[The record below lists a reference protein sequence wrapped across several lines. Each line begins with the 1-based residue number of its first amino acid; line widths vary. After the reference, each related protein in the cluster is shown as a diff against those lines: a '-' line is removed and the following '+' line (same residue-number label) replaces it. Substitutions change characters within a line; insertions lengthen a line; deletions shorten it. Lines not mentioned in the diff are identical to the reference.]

1 MKVFAYFCRYG
12 IQNRCYNSDKTTLYS
27 RNSTFMKK
35 ILATLLF
42 VITASFGFRLDAQ
55 IAISED
61 MFGRTSFKVTA
72 QVLDSLTKEPVAF
85 ASAYLRHP
93 KDTVITSFALTDT
106 LGKATLK
113 DVAKGEHLLCI
124 EYLGYKPVYKRI
136 YVRSGNYDAKVIL
149 MQPDDKVLKAA
160 SVSAVGT
167 PMEMKG
173 DTLIYNASSFR
184 VMSNDNLADLLKKMP
199 GVEVSEDGTVKVNG
213 KEVSKITVGGRT
225 FFLGDNKATLDNLPA
240 KIVDKVKVIDKESES
255 AEFTGIKGEKE
266 KVMDVELKE
275 EYKSGW
281 FGNAKLSGG
290 TTASGKDDNGFKE
303 RKDLLFS
310 GSAMVSAYGEKNQL
324 TSIASG
330 YNFMA
335 PGSGIFVMY
344 DGNESETPSLP
355 YNGMHKRWQV
365 GTNLNSDAIKGF
377 TTDAS
382 VVYSSENVDKHSR
395 TDRTSFK
402 EEGDLFDT
410 SDEVENGNLDKF
422 SVRAEFRKKNR
433 KKTSL
438 YFEPFFSW
446 YDYNSTLT
454 GNTRSLVEDVER
466 NHSVSNSFSRK
477 SGVSTGGD
485 LSAGIKKLGKDRRA
499 LTLDL
504 EFTLSANDGNST
516 EYSKTTFASS
526 GGDDI
531 RDLTYDKNG
540 SYSDINGS
548 AKYVEPFGKNW
559 ALATTLSSR
568 YSVRKST
575 SDATN
580 NIDGSANDYYSS
592 VSDNYYLSNEG
603 QFLAQYNKGKTN
615 LQFGGQAR
623 LYKNENYARSFG
635 LDTKT
640 GVDEW
645 QTTLSP
651 FVNFRYSDK
660 NNNVYFRLSSRTARP
675 SSASIVPTFNIVNP
689 TRITAGNIYLKPAT
703 TESVST
709 SYRGTWGKARFNGWL
724 FCDYSSNSQVS
735 AIWFDENSVRYSV
748 PVNTKKPSYNC
759 SADFNFFTPLSKDGK
774 LQLTVTG
781 GALVNRS
788 VSYQSKGTLDGIN
801 LDSFDYT
808 EFMDD
813 FWGDA
818 SGDRFYSG
826 QSGFQESLTR
836 SVRTSLGMMLTLN
849 LERFSMQF
857 GPGVNNS
864 RSRYSLDSKANTNVW
879 ETAIGLRPSY
889 TSPHDFE
896 FQSDFSYRILRGYG
910 SGYNDDYIR
919 WNLAVGKNI
928 KSFNITLSAQDLL
941 DSARSLRRTVQD
953 DYVQNSYTNV
963 LGRTI
968 VLSFTWN
975 FGKMDASKS
984 SAAQNAMWNM
994 AY

>member
-1 MKVFAYFCRYG
+1 MKG
-12 IQNRCYNSDKTTLYS
+12 I
-27 RNSTFMKK
+27 F
-35 ILATLLF
+35 IALALLF
-42 VITASFGFRLDAQ
+42 AASFTARLDAQ
-55 IAISED
+55 IVISDD

-113 DVAKGEHLLCI
+113 DVTKGEHLLCI
-124 EYLGYKPVYKRI
+124 EYLGYKPVYRRI
-136 YVRSGNYDAKVIL
+136 FVRGNFDAKVIL

-173 DTLIYNASSFR
+173 DTLVYNASSFR

-199 GVEVSEDGTVKVNG
+199 GVEVGEDGTVKVNG

-240 KIVDKVKVIDKESES
+240 RIVDKVKVIDKESES
-255 AEFTGIKGEKE
+255 AEFTGIKGDKE

-310 GSAMVSAYGEKNQL
+310 GSAMVSAYGERNQL
-324 TSIASG
+324 TTIANG

-335 PGSGIFVMY
+335 PGSGMLVMY
-344 DGNESETPSLP
+344 DGNESDVPSLP
-355 YNGMHKRWQV
+355 YNGMHRRWQV
-365 GTNLNSDAIKGF
+365 GTNLNSDVIKGF

-382 VVYSSENVDKHSR
+382 VVYSSENVDKRSR

-402 EEGDLFDT
+402 EDGDLFDT
-410 SDEVENGNLDKF
+410 SGEVENGNLDKF
-422 SVRAEFRKKNR
+422 SVRAEFKKKNR

-438 YFEPFFSW
+438 YFEPYFSW
-446 YDYNSTLT
+446 YDYNNTST
-454 GNTRSLVEDVER
+454 GNTQSLMEGVER
-466 NHSVSNSFSRK
+466 NRSVSNTFSKK
-477 SGVSTGGD
+477 SGISTGGD
-485 LSAGIKKLGKDRRA
+485 LSAGIKKLGKDKRA

-504 EFTLSANDGNST
+504 DYTLSANDGKST

-526 GGDDI
+526 GKEDI
-531 RDLTYDKNG
+531 RDLIYDKDG
-540 SYSDINGS
+540 SYSGIGGS
-548 AKYVEPFGKNW
+548 LKYVEPFGKNW
-559 ALATTLSSR
+559 ALSATLSSR

-575 SDATN
+575 SDASN
-580 NIDGSANDYYSS
+580 ADGSANDYYSS
-592 VSDNYYLSNEG
+592 VSDNYYFSNMG
-603 QFLAQYNKGKTN
+603 QILAQYNKGKTN
-615 LQFGGQAR
+615 VQFGGQAR

-651 FVNFRYSDK
+651 FVNVRYSDK

-689 TRITAGNIYLKPAT
+689 TRITAGNIYLKPVT
-703 TESVST
+703 TESAT
-709 SYRGTWGKARFNGWL
+709 ASYRGSWGKARFNGWM
-724 FCDYSSNSQVS
+724 FGDYSSNSQVS
-735 AIWFDENSVRYSV
+735 AIWFDKNSIRYSI
-748 PVNTKKPSYNC
+748 PVNTRKPSYTC
-759 SADFNFFTPLSKDGK
+759 STDFNFFTPLSKDGK
-774 LQLTVTG
+774 LQLSVSG
-781 GALVNRS
+781 GLAINRS
-788 VSYQSKGTLDGIN
+788 VSYQSKGSLDGID

-808 EFMDD
+808 GFMDN

-836 SVRTSLGMMLTLN
+836 ILRTDLSIELTLN
-849 LERFSMQF
+849 LERFSVQLA
-857 GPGVNNS
+857 PAVNNS
-864 RSRYSLDSKANTNVW
+864 RSRYSLDSRANTNYW
-879 ETAIGLRPSY
+879 ETFLSISPSY
-889 TSPHDFE
+889 TSPHEFE

-910 SGYNDDYIR
+910 SGYNDDYVR
-919 WNLAVGKNI
+919 WNFSVGKNI
-928 KSFNITLSAQDLL
+928 KSFNITLTAQDLL
-941 DSARSLRRTVQD
+941 DSARSLMRTVQD

-963 LGRTI
+963 LGRRI
-968 VLSFTWN
+968 ILSFTWN

-984 SAAQNAMWNM
+984 GAAQNAMWNM

>member
-1 MKVFAYFCRYG
+1 MKG
-12 IQNRCYNSDKTTLYS
+12 I
-27 RNSTFMKK
+27 F
-35 ILATLLF
+35 IALALLF
-42 VITASFGFRLDAQ
+42 AASFTARLDAQ
-55 IAISED
+55 IVISDD

-113 DVAKGEHLLCI
+113 DVTKGEHLLCI
-124 EYLGYKPVYKRI
+124 EYLGYKPVYRKI
-136 YVRSGNYDAKVIL
+136 FVRGNFDAKVIL
-149 MQPDDKVLKAA
+149 MQPDDKMLKAA

-167 PMEMKG
+167 PMEIKG

-199 GVEVSEDGTVKVNG
+199 GVEVGEDGTVKVNG

-240 KIVDKVKVIDKESES
+240 RIVDKVKVIDKESES
-255 AEFTGIKGEKE
+255 AEFTGIKGDKE

-290 TTASGKDDNGFKE
+290 ATASGKDDNGFKE

-310 GSAMVSAYGEKNQL
+310 GSAMVSAYGERNQL
-324 TSIASG
+324 TTIANG

-335 PGSGIFVMY
+335 PGSGMLVMY
-344 DGNESETPSLP
+344 DGKESDVPSLP
-355 YNGMHKRWQV
+355 YNGMHRRWQV
-365 GTNLNSDAIKGF
+365 GTNLNSDVIKGF

-382 VVYSSENVDKHSR
+382 VVYSSENVDKRSR

-402 EEGDLFDT
+402 EDGDLFDT

-422 SVRAEFRKKNR
+422 SVRAEFKKKNR

-438 YFEPFFSW
+438 YFRPSFTW
-446 YDYNSTLT
+446 YDHNSTST
-454 GNTRSLVEDVER
+454 VNSRSLMGEEKR
-466 NHSVSNSFSRK
+466 NSSGSNSFSRRR
-477 SGVSTGGD
+477 GVSTAGN
-485 LSAGIKKLGKDRRA
+485 LTTGIKKLGKDRRA
-499 LTLDL
+499 LTLDVDYK
-504 EFTLSANDGNST
+504 LSSNDGNST

-526 GGDDI
+526 GNEDI
-531 RDLTYDKNG
+531 RDLTYDNNG
-540 SYSDINGS
+540 SYSDISGS
-548 AKYVEPFGKNW
+548 VNYVEPFGKNW
-559 ALATTLSSR
+559 ALSATLSSR

-575 SDATN
+575 SEASN
-580 NIDGSANDYYSS
+580 ADGSANDYYSS
-592 VSDNYYLSNEG
+592 VSDNYYFSNEG
-603 QFLAQYNKGKTN
+603 QILAQYNKGKTN
-615 LQFGGQAR
+615 VQFGGQAR

-651 FVNFRYSDK
+651 FVNVRYSDK

-689 TRITAGNIYLKPAT
+689 TRITAGNIYLKPVT
-703 TESVST
+703 TESAT
-709 SYRGTWGKARFNGWL
+709 ASYRGSWGKARFNAWMFG
-724 FCDYSSNSQVS
+724 DYSSNSQVS
-735 AIWFDENSVRYSV
+735 AIWFDENSVRYSI
-748 PVNTKKPSYNC
+748 PVNTRKPSYTC
-759 SADFNFFTPLSKDGK
+759 STDFNFFTPLSKDGK
-774 LQLTVTG
+774 LQLSVSG
-781 GALVNRS
+781 GLAINRS
-788 VSYQSKGTLDGIN
+788 VSYQSKGSLDGID

-808 EFMDD
+808 GFMDN

-836 SVRTSLGMMLTLN
+836 ILRTDLSIELTLN
-849 LERFSMQF
+849 LERFSVQLA
-857 GPGVNNS
+857 PAVNNS
-864 RSRYSLDSKANTNVW
+864 RSRYSLDSRANTNYW
-879 ETAIGLRPSY
+879 ETFLSISPSY
-889 TSPHDFE
+889 TSPHEFE

-910 SGYNDDYIR
+910 SGYNDDYVR
-919 WNLAVGKNI
+919 WNFSVGKNI
-928 KSFNITLSAQDLL
+928 KSFNITLTAQDLL
-941 DSARSLRRTVQD
+941 DSARSLMRTVQD

-963 LGRTI
+963 LGRRI
-968 VLSFTWN
+968 ILSFTWN

-984 SAAQNAMWNM
+984 GAAQNAMWNM

>member
-1 MKVFAYFCRYG
+1 MKG
-12 IQNRCYNSDKTTLYS
+12 IY
-27 RNSTFMKK
+27 
-35 ILATLLF
+35 IALALLF
-42 VITASFGFRLDAQ
+42 AASFTARLDAQ
-55 IAISED
+55 IVISDD

-113 DVAKGEHLLCI
+113 DVTKGEHLLCI
-124 EYLGYKPVYKRI
+124 EYLGYKPVYRKI
-136 YVRSGNYDAKVIL
+136 FVRGNFDAKVIL

-173 DTLIYNASSFR
+173 DTLVYNASSFR

-199 GVEVSEDGTVKVNG
+199 GVEVGEDGTVKVNG

-240 KIVDKVKVIDKESES
+240 RIVDKVKVIDKESES
-255 AEFTGIKGEKE
+255 AEFTGIKGDKE

-324 TSIASG
+324 TTIANG

-335 PGSGIFVMY
+335 PGSGMLVMY
-344 DGNESETPSLP
+344 DGNESDVPSLP

-365 GTNLNSDAIKGF
+365 GTNLNSDVIKGF

-382 VVYSSENVDKHSR
+382 VVYSSENVDKRSR

-402 EEGDLFDT
+402 EDGDLFDT

-422 SVRAEFRKKNR
+422 SVRAEFKKKNR

-438 YFEPFFSW
+438 YFEPYFSW
-446 YDYNSTLT
+446 YDYNNTST
-454 GNTRSLVEDVER
+454 GNTQSLMEGVER
-466 NHSVSNSFSRK
+466 NRSVSNTFSKK
-477 SGVSTGGD
+477 SGISTGGD
-485 LSAGIKKLGKDRRA
+485 LSAGIKKLGKDKRA

-504 EFTLSANDGNST
+504 DYTLSANDGKST

-526 GGDDI
+526 GKEDI
-531 RDLTYDKNG
+531 RDLIYDKDG
-540 SYSDINGS
+540 SYSDIGGS
-548 AKYVEPFGKNW
+548 LKYVEPFGKNW
-559 ALATTLSSR
+559 ALSATLSSR

-575 SDATN
+575 GDASN
-580 NIDGSANDYYSS
+580 ADGSANDYYSS
-592 VSDNYYLSNEG
+592 VSDNYYFSNVG
-603 QFLAQYNKGKTN
+603 QILAQYNKGKTN
-615 LQFGGQAR
+615 VQFGGQAR

-651 FVNFRYSDK
+651 FVNVRYSDK

-689 TRITAGNIYLKPAT
+689 TRITAGNIYLKPVT
-703 TESVST
+703 TESAT
-709 SYRGTWGKARFNGWL
+709 ASYRGSWGKARFNGWM
-724 FCDYSSNSQVS
+724 FGDYSSNSQVS
-735 AIWFDENSVRYSV
+735 AIWFDKNSIRYSI
-748 PVNTKKPSYNC
+748 PVNTRKPSYTY
-759 SADFNFFTPLSKDGK
+759 STDFNFFTPLSKDGK
-774 LQLTVTG
+774 LQLSVSG
-781 GALVNRS
+781 GLAINRS
-788 VSYQSKGTLDGIN
+788 VSYQSKGSLDGID

-808 EFMDD
+808 GFMDN

-836 SVRTSLGMMLTLN
+836 ILRTDLSIELTLN
-849 LERFSMQF
+849 LERFSVQLA
-857 GPGVNNS
+857 PAVNNS
-864 RSRYSLDSKANTNVW
+864 RSRYSLDSRANTNYW
-879 ETAIGLRPSY
+879 ETFLSISPSY
-889 TSPHDFE
+889 TSPHEFE

-910 SGYNDDYIR
+910 SGYNDDYVR
-919 WNLAVGKNI
+919 WNFSVGKNI
-928 KSFNITLSAQDLL
+928 KSFNITLTAQDLL
-941 DSARSLRRTVQD
+941 DSARSLMRTVQD

-963 LGRTI
+963 LGRRI
-968 VLSFTWN
+968 ILSFTWN

-984 SAAQNAMWNM
+984 GAAQNAMWNM

>member
-1 MKVFAYFCRYG
+1 MKG
-12 IQNRCYNSDKTTLYS
+12 IY
-27 RNSTFMKK
+27 
-35 ILATLLF
+35 IALALLF
-42 VITASFGFRLDAQ
+42 AASFTARLDAQ
-55 IAISED
+55 IVISDD

-113 DVAKGEHLLCI
+113 DVTKGEHLLCI
-124 EYLGYKPVYKRI
+124 EYLGYKPVYRKI
-136 YVRSGNYDAKVIL
+136 FVRGNFDAKVIL

-173 DTLIYNASSFR
+173 DTLVYNASSFR

-199 GVEVSEDGTVKVNG
+199 GVEVGEDGTVKVNG

-240 KIVDKVKVIDKESES
+240 RIVDKVKVIDKESES
-255 AEFTGIKGEKE
+255 AEFTGIKGDKE

-324 TSIASG
+324 TTIANG

-335 PGSGIFVMY
+335 PGSGMLVMY
-344 DGNESETPSLP
+344 DGNESDVPSLP
-355 YNGMHKRWQV
+355 YNGMHRRWQV
-365 GTNLNSDAIKGF
+365 GTNLNSDVIKGF

-382 VVYSSENVDKHSR
+382 VVYSSENVDKRSR

-402 EEGDLFDT
+402 EDGDLFDT
-410 SDEVENGNLDKF
+410 SGEVENGNLDKF
-422 SVRAEFRKKNR
+422 SVRAEFKKKNR

-438 YFEPFFSW
+438 YFEPYFSW
-446 YDYNSTLT
+446 YDYNNTST
-454 GNTRSLVEDVER
+454 GNTQSLMEGVER
-466 NHSVSNSFSRK
+466 NRSVSNTFSKK
-477 SGVSTGGD
+477 SGISTGGD
-485 LSAGIKKLGKDRRA
+485 LSAGIKKLGKDKRA

-504 EFTLSANDGNST
+504 DYTLSANDGKST

-526 GGDDI
+526 GKEDI
-531 RDLTYDKNG
+531 RDLIYDKDG
-540 SYSDINGS
+540 SYSDIGGS
-548 AKYVEPFGKNW
+548 LKYVEPFGKNW
-559 ALATTLSSR
+559 ALSATLSSR

-575 SDATN
+575 SEASN
-580 NIDGSANDYYSS
+580 ADGSANDYYSS
-592 VSDNYYLSNEG
+592 VSDNYYFSNVG
-603 QFLAQYNKGKTN
+603 QLLAQYNKGKTN
-615 LQFGGQAR
+615 VQFGGQAR

-651 FVNFRYSDK
+651 FVNVRYSDK

-689 TRITAGNIYLKPAT
+689 TRITAGNIYLKPVT
-703 TESVST
+703 TESAT
-709 SYRGTWGKARFNGWL
+709 ASYRGSWGKARFNGWL
-724 FCDYSSNSQVS
+724 FGDYSSNSQVS
-735 AIWFDENSVRYSV
+735 AIWFDKNSIRYSI
-748 PVNTKKPSYNC
+748 PVNTRKPSYTY
-759 SADFNFFTPLSKDGK
+759 STDFNFFTPLSKDGK
-774 LQLTVTG
+774 LQLSVSG
-781 GALVNRS
+781 GLAINRS
-788 VSYQSKGTLDGIN
+788 VSYQSKGSLDGID

-808 EFMDD
+808 GFMDN

-836 SVRTSLGMMLTLN
+836 ILRTDLSIELTLN
-849 LERFSMQF
+849 LERFSVQLA
-857 GPGVNNS
+857 PAVNNS
-864 RSRYSLDSKANTNVW
+864 RSRYSLDSRANTNYW
-879 ETAIGLRPSY
+879 ETFLNIRPSY
-889 TSPHDFE
+889 TSPHEFE
-896 FQSDFSYRILRGYG
+896 FQSDFSYVILRGYG
-910 SGYNDDYIR
+910 SGYDDDYVR
-919 WNLAVGKNI
+919 WNLSVGKNI
-928 KSFNITLSAQDLL
+928 KSFNITLTAQDLL
-941 DSARSLRRTVQD
+941 ESARSLRRTVQD

-963 LGRTI
+963 LGRRI
-968 VLSFTWN
+968 ILSFTWN

-984 SAAQNAMWNM
+984 GAAQNAMWNM

>member
-1 MKVFAYFCRYG
+1 MKG
-12 IQNRCYNSDKTTLYS
+12 I
-27 RNSTFMKK
+27 F
-35 ILATLLF
+35 IALALLF
-42 VITASFGFRLDAQ
+42 AASFTARLDAQ
-55 IAISED
+55 IVISDD

-93 KDTVITSFALTDT
+93 KDTVITSFVLTDT

-113 DVAKGEHLLCI
+113 DVTKGEHLLCI
-124 EYLGYKPVYKRI
+124 EYLGYKPVYRRI
-136 YVRSGNYDAKVIL
+136 FVRGNFDAKVIL

-173 DTLIYNASSFR
+173 DTLVYNASSFR

-199 GVEVSEDGTVKVNG
+199 GVEVGEDGTVKVNG

-240 KIVDKVKVIDKESES
+240 RIVDKVKVIDKESES
-255 AEFTGIKGEKE
+255 AEFTGIKGDKE

-310 GSAMVSAYGEKNQL
+310 GSAMVSAYGERNQL
-324 TSIASG
+324 TTIANG

-335 PGSGIFVMY
+335 PGSGMLVMY
-344 DGNESETPSLP
+344 DGNESDVPSLP
-355 YNGMHKRWQV
+355 YNGMHRRWQV
-365 GTNLNSDAIKGF
+365 GTNLNSDVIKGF

-382 VVYSSENVDKHSR
+382 VVYSSENVNKRSR

-402 EEGDLFDT
+402 EDGDLFDT

-422 SVRAEFRKKNR
+422 SVRAEFKKKNR

-438 YFEPFFSW
+438 YFVPYFSW
-446 YDYNSTLT
+446 YDYNNTST
-454 GNTRSLVEDVER
+454 GNTQSLMEGVER
-466 NHSVSNSFSRK
+466 NRSVSNTFSKK
-477 SGVSTGGD
+477 SGISTGGD
-485 LSAGIKKLGKDRRA
+485 LSAGIKKLGKDKRA

-504 EFTLSANDGNST
+504 DYTLSANDGKST

-526 GGDDI
+526 GKEDI
-531 RDLTYDKNG
+531 RDLIYDKDG
-540 SYSDINGS
+540 SYSDIGGS
-548 AKYVEPFGKNW
+548 LKYVEPFGKNW
-559 ALATTLSSR
+559 ALSATLSSR

-575 SDATN
+575 SDASN
-580 NIDGSANDYYSS
+580 ADGSANDYYSS
-592 VSDNYYLSNEG
+592 VSDNYYFSNVG
-603 QFLAQYNKGKTN
+603 QILAQYNKGKTN
-615 LQFGGQAR
+615 VQFGGQAR

-651 FVNFRYSDK
+651 FVNVRYSDK

-689 TRITAGNIYLKPAT
+689 TRITAGNIYLKPVT
-703 TESVST
+703 TESAT
-709 SYRGTWGKARFNGWL
+709 ASYRGSWGKARFNGWM
-724 FCDYSSNSQVS
+724 FGDYSSNSQVS
-735 AIWFDENSVRYSV
+735 AIWFDKNSIRYSI
-748 PVNTKKPSYNC
+748 PVNTRKPSYTY
-759 SADFNFFTPLSKDGK
+759 STDFNFFTPLSKDGK
-774 LQLTVTG
+774 LQLSVSG
-781 GALVNRS
+781 GLAINRS
-788 VSYQSKGTLDGIN
+788 VSYQSKGSLDGID

-808 EFMDD
+808 GFMDN

-836 SVRTSLGMMLTLN
+836 ILRTDLSIELTLN
-849 LERFSMQF
+849 LERFSVQLA
-857 GPGVNNS
+857 PAVNNS
-864 RSRYSLDSKANTNVW
+864 RSRYSLDSRANTNYW
-879 ETAIGLRPSY
+879 ETFLNIRPSY
-889 TSPHDFE
+889 TSPHEFE
-896 FQSDFSYRILRGYG
+896 FQSDFSYVILRGYG
-910 SGYNDDYIR
+910 SGYDDDYVR
-919 WNLAVGKNI
+919 WNLSVGKNI
-928 KSFNITLSAQDLL
+928 KSFNITLTAQDLL
-941 DSARSLRRTVQD
+941 DSAKSLRRTVQD

-963 LGRTI
+963 LGRRI
-968 VLSFTWN
+968 ILSFTWN

-984 SAAQNAMWNM
+984 GAAQNAMWNM

>member
-1 MKVFAYFCRYG
+1 MKG
-12 IQNRCYNSDKTTLYS
+12 IY
-27 RNSTFMKK
+27 
-35 ILATLLF
+35 IALALLF
-42 VITASFGFRLDAQ
+42 AASFTARLDAQ
-55 IAISED
+55 IVISDD

-113 DVAKGEHLLCI
+113 DVTKGEHLLCI
-124 EYLGYKPVYKRI
+124 EYLGYKPVYRKI
-136 YVRSGNYDAKVIL
+136 FVRGNFDAKVIL

-173 DTLIYNASSFR
+173 DTLVYNASSFR

-199 GVEVSEDGTVKVNG
+199 GVEVGEDGTVKVNG

-240 KIVDKVKVIDKESES
+240 RIVDKVKVIDKESES
-255 AEFTGIKGEKE
+255 AEFTGIKGDKE

-310 GSAMVSAYGEKNQL
+310 GSAMVSAYGERNQL
-324 TSIASG
+324 TTIANG

-335 PGSGIFVMY
+335 PGSGMLVMY
-344 DGNESETPSLP
+344 DGNESDVPSLP
-355 YNGMHKRWQV
+355 YNGMHRRWQV
-365 GTNLNSDAIKGF
+365 GTNLNSDVIKGF

-382 VVYSSENVDKHSR
+382 VVYSSENVDKRSR

-402 EEGDLFDT
+402 EDGDLFDT
-410 SDEVENGNLDKF
+410 SGEVENGNLDKF
-422 SVRAEFRKKNR
+422 SVRAEFKKKNR

-438 YFEPFFSW
+438 YFEPYFSW
-446 YDYNSTLT
+446 YDYNNTST
-454 GNTRSLVEDVER
+454 GNTQSLMEGVER
-466 NHSVSNSFSRK
+466 NRSVSNTFSKK
-477 SGVSTGGD
+477 SGISTGGD
-485 LSAGIKKLGKDRRA
+485 LSAGIKKLGKDKRA

-504 EFTLSANDGNST
+504 DYTLSANDGKST

-526 GGDDI
+526 GKEDI
-531 RDLTYDKNG
+531 RDLIYDKDG
-540 SYSDINGS
+540 SYSDIGGS
-548 AKYVEPFGKNW
+548 LKYVEPFGKNW
-559 ALATTLSSR
+559 ALSATLSSR

-575 SDATN
+575 SDASN
-580 NIDGSANDYYSS
+580 ADGSANDYYSS
-592 VSDNYYLSNEG
+592 VSDNYYFSNVG
-603 QFLAQYNKGKTN
+603 QILAQYNKGKTN
-615 LQFGGQAR
+615 VQFGGQAR

-651 FVNFRYSDK
+651 FVNVRYSDK

-689 TRITAGNIYLKPAT
+689 TRITAGNIYLKPVT
-703 TESVST
+703 TESAT
-709 SYRGTWGKARFNGWL
+709 ASYRGSWGKARFNGWM
-724 FCDYSSNSQVS
+724 FGDYSSNSQVS
-735 AIWFDENSVRYSV
+735 AIWFDKNSIRYSI
-748 PVNTKKPSYNC
+748 PVNTKKPSY
-759 SADFNFFTPLSKDGK
+759 SYSSDFNFFTPLSKDGK
-774 LQLTVTG
+774 LQLSVSG
-781 GALVNRS
+781 GLAINRS
-788 VSYQSKGTLDGIN
+788 VSYQSKGSLDGID

-808 EFMDD
+808 GFMDN

-836 SVRTSLGMMLTLN
+836 ILRTDLSIELTLN
-849 LERFSMQF
+849 LERFSVQLA
-857 GPGVNNS
+857 PAVNNS
-864 RSRYSLDSKANTNVW
+864 RSRYSLDSKANTNYW
-879 ETAIGLRPSY
+879 ETFLNIRPSY
-889 TSPHDFE
+889 TSPHEFE
-896 FQSDFSYRILRGYG
+896 FQSEFAYVIQRGYG
-910 SGYNDDYIR
+910 SGYDDDYVR
-919 WNLAVGKNI
+919 WNLSVGKNI
-928 KSFNITLSAQDLL
+928 KSFNITLTAQDLL
-941 DSARSLRRTVQD
+941 DSAKSLRRIVQD

-963 LGRTI
+963 LGRRI
-968 VLSFTWN
+968 ILSFTWN

-984 SAAQNAMWNM
+984 GAAQNAMWNM

>member
-1 MKVFAYFCRYG
+1 
-12 IQNRCYNSDKTTLYS
+12 
-27 RNSTFMKK
+27 MKK
-35 ILATLLF
+35 ILAILLLMAA
-42 VITASFGFRLDAQ
+42 VSFGFRLDAQ

-61 MFGRTSFKVTA
+61 MFGRTSFTVKA
-72 QVLDSLTKEPVAF
+72 QVLDSLTREPIAF

-106 LGKATLK
+106 LGKAELK
-113 DVAKGEHLLCI
+113 KVAKGEHLLCV
-124 EYLGYKPVYKRI
+124 EYLGYRPVYRKI
-136 YVRSGNYDAKVIL
+136 YVRDNYDAKTIL

-199 GVEVSEDGTVKVNG
+199 GVEVGEDGTVKVNG

-290 TTASGKDDNGFKE
+290 TTAYGKDGNGFKE
-303 RKDLLFS
+303 KKDLLFS
-310 GSAMVSAYGEKNQL
+310 GSAMVSAYGEKNQV

-335 PGSGIFVMY
+335 PGSGMFVMY
-344 DGNESETPSLP
+344 DGNESEIPSLP

-382 VVYSSENVDKHSR
+382 VVYSSENADKHSR

-402 EEGDLFDT
+402 EDGDLFDT
-410 SDEVENGNLDKF
+410 SDEIENGNLDKF
-422 SVRAEFRKKNR
+422 TVRAEFKKKNR

-438 YFEPFFSW
+438 YFEPSFSW
-446 YDYNSTLT
+446 YDYDLNST
-454 GNTRSLVEDVER
+454 GNTHSLMEGEER
-466 NHSVSNSFSRK
+466 NRSVSNSLSKK
-477 SGVSTGGD
+477 SGISTGGD
-485 LSAGIKKLGKDRRA
+485 LSVGIKKLGKDRRA
-499 LTLDL
+499 ITLDIDY
-504 EFTLSANDGNST
+504 TLSANDGKST

-526 GGDDI
+526 GNEDI
-531 RDLTYDKNG
+531 RDLTYDKDG
-540 SYSDINGS
+540 SYSDIGGS
-548 AKYVEPFGKNW
+548 LKYVEPFGKNW
-559 ALATTLSSR
+559 ALSATLSSR

-580 NIDGSANDYYSS
+580 NVDGSVNNYYSS
-592 VSDNYYLSNEG
+592 VSDNYYFSNNG
-603 QFLAQYNKGKTN
+603 QLLAQYNKGKTN
-615 LQFGGQAR
+615 IQFGGQAR

-640 GVDEW
+640 GVGEW
-645 QTTLSP
+645 QTTFSP
-651 FVNFRYSDK
+651 FVNVRYSDK
-660 NNNVYFRLSSRTARP
+660 NNNVYFRLSSSTVRP

-689 TRITAGNIYLKPAT
+689 TRITAGNIYLKPVT
-703 TESVST
+703 TEYLST
-709 SYRGTWGKARFNGWL
+709 SYRGTWGKVRFNGWL
-724 FCDYSSNSQVS
+724 FGDYSSNSQVS
-735 AIWFDENSVRYSV
+735 AIWFDENSIRYSI
-748 PVNTKKPSYNC
+748 PVNTKKPSYNY
-759 SADFNFFTPLSKDGK
+759 STDFNFFTPLSKDGK
-774 LQLTVTG
+774 LQFSVSGGLTVG
-781 GALVNRS
+781 RS
-788 VSYQSKGTLDGIN
+788 VSYQSKGTLDGID

-808 EFMDD
+808 AFMGN
-813 FWGDA
+813 FWGDVT
-818 SGDRFYSG
+818 GDRFYSG
-826 QSGFQESLTR
+826 LSGFQESSTR
-836 SVRTSLGMMLTLN
+836 TIRTNISMSFTLN
-849 LERFSMQF
+849 LDRFYLNLA
-857 GPGVNNS
+857 PVVNNS
-864 RSRYSLDSKANTNVW
+864 RSRYSLDSKANTNYW
-879 ETAIGLRPSY
+879 ETFLNIRPSY
-889 TSPHDFE
+889 TSPHEFE
-896 FQSDFSYRILRGYG
+896 FQSEFAYVIQRGYG
-910 SGYNDDYIR
+910 SGYDDDYVR
-919 WNLAVGKNI
+919 WNLSVGKNI
-928 KSFNITLSAQDLL
+928 KSFNITFTAQDLL
-941 DSARSLRRTVQD
+941 DSARSLRRDVQD

-963 LGRTI
+963 LGRRI
-968 VLSFTWN
+968 ILSFTWN

-984 SAAQNAMWNM
+984 GAAQNAMWNM

>member
-1 MKVFAYFCRYG
+1 MKG
-12 IQNRCYNSDKTTLYS
+12 IY
-27 RNSTFMKK
+27 
-35 ILATLLF
+35 IALALLF
-42 VITASFGFRLDAQ
+42 AASFTARLDAQ

-61 MFGRTSFKVTA
+61 MFGRTSFTVKA

-124 EYLGYKPVYKRI
+124 EYLGYKPVYRKI
-136 YVRSGNYDAKVIL
+136 FVRSNYDAKVIL

-173 DTLIYNASSFR
+173 DTLVYNASSFR

-199 GVEVSEDGTVKVNG
+199 GVEVGEDGTVKVNG

-240 KIVDKVKVIDKESES
+240 RIVDKVKVIDKESES
-255 AEFTGIKGEKE
+255 AEFTGIKGDKE

-310 GSAMVSAYGEKNQL
+310 GSAMVSAYGERNQL
-324 TSIASG
+324 TTIANG

-335 PGSGIFVMY
+335 PGSGMLVMY
-344 DGNESETPSLP
+344 DGNESDVPSLP
-355 YNGMHKRWQV
+355 YNGMHRRWQV
-365 GTNLNSDAIKGF
+365 GTNLNSDVIKGF

-382 VVYSSENVDKHSR
+382 VVYSSENVDKRSR

-402 EEGDLFDT
+402 EDGDLFDT
-410 SDEVENGNLDKF
+410 SGEVENGNLDKF
-422 SVRAEFRKKNR
+422 SVRAEFKKKNR

-438 YFEPFFSW
+438 YFEPYFSW
-446 YDYNSTLT
+446 YDYNNTST
-454 GNTRSLVEDVER
+454 GNTQSLMEGVER
-466 NHSVSNSFSRK
+466 NRSVSNTFSKK
-477 SGVSTGGD
+477 SGISTGGD
-485 LSAGIKKLGKDRRA
+485 LSAGIKKLGKDKRA

-504 EFTLSANDGNST
+504 DYTLSANDGKST

-526 GGDDI
+526 GKEDI
-531 RDLTYDKNG
+531 RDLIYDKDG
-540 SYSDINGS
+540 SYSGIGGS
-548 AKYVEPFGKNW
+548 LKYVEPFGKNW
-559 ALATTLSSR
+559 ALSATLSSR

-575 SDATN
+575 SDASN
-580 NIDGSANDYYSS
+580 ADGSANDYYSS
-592 VSDNYYLSNEG
+592 VSDNYYFSNVG
-603 QFLAQYNKGKTN
+603 QILAQYNKGKTN
-615 LQFGGQAR
+615 VQFGGQAR

-651 FVNFRYSDK
+651 FVNVRYSDK

-689 TRITAGNIYLKPAT
+689 TRITAGNIYLKPVT
-703 TESVST
+703 TESAT
-709 SYRGTWGKARFNGWL
+709 ASYRGSWGKARFNGWL
-724 FCDYSSNSQVS
+724 FGDYSSNSQVS
-735 AIWFDENSVRYSV
+735 AIWFDKNSIRYSI
-748 PVNTKKPSYNC
+748 PVNTRKPSYTY
-759 SADFNFFTPLSKDGK
+759 STDFNFFTPLSKDGK
-774 LQLTVTG
+774 LQLSVSG
-781 GALVNRS
+781 GLAINRS
-788 VSYQSKGTLDGIN
+788 VSYQSKGSLDGID

-808 EFMDD
+808 GFMDN

-836 SVRTSLGMMLTLN
+836 ILRTDLSIELTLN
-849 LERFSMQF
+849 LERFSVQLA
-857 GPGVNNS
+857 PAVNNS
-864 RSRYSLDSKANTNVW
+864 RSRYSLDSRANTNYW
-879 ETAIGLRPSY
+879 ETFLNIRPSY
-889 TSPHDFE
+889 TSPHEFE
-896 FQSDFSYRILRGYG
+896 FQSDFSYVILRGYG
-910 SGYNDDYIR
+910 SGYDDDYVR
-919 WNLAVGKNI
+919 WNLSVGKNI
-928 KSFNITLSAQDLL
+928 KSFNITLTAQDLL

-963 LGRTI
+963 LGRRI
-968 VLSFTWN
+968 ILSFTWN

-984 SAAQNAMWNM
+984 GAAQNAMWNM

>member
-1 MKVFAYFCRYG
+1 M
-12 IQNRCYNSDKTTLYS
+12 
-27 RNSTFMKK
+27 
-35 ILATLLF
+35 
-42 VITASFGFRLDAQ
+42 
-55 IAISED
+55 
-61 MFGRTSFKVTA
+61 TA

-93 KDTVITSFALTDT
+93 KDTVITSFVLTDT

-113 DVAKGEHLLCI
+113 DVTKGEHLLCI
-124 EYLGYKPVYKRI
+124 EYLGYKPVYRRI
-136 YVRSGNYDAKVIL
+136 FVRGNFDAKVIL

-173 DTLIYNASSFR
+173 DTLVYNASSFR

-199 GVEVSEDGTVKVNG
+199 GVEVGEDGTVKVNG

-240 KIVDKVKVIDKESES
+240 RIVDKVKVIDKESES
-255 AEFTGIKGEKE
+255 AEFTGIKGDKE

-324 TSIASG
+324 TTIANG

-335 PGSGIFVMY
+335 PGSGMMVMY
-344 DGNESETPSLP
+344 DGNESDVPSLP
-355 YNGMHKRWQV
+355 YNGMHRRWQV
-365 GTNLNSDAIKGF
+365 GTNLNSDVIKGF

-382 VVYSSENVDKHSR
+382 VVYSSENVDKRSR

-402 EEGDLFDT
+402 EDGDLFDT

-422 SVRAEFRKKNR
+422 SVRAEFKKKNR

-438 YFEPFFSW
+438 YFRPSFLW
-446 YDYNSTLT
+446 YDHSSSSTVNS
-454 GNTRSLVEDVER
+454 RSLMGEEER
-466 NHSVSNSFSRK
+466 NRSGSNSFSRRR
-477 SGVSTGGD
+477 GVSTAGN
-485 LSAGIKKLGKDRRA
+485 LTTGIKKLGKDRRA
-499 LTLDL
+499 LTLDVDYKM
-504 EFTLSANDGNST
+504 SSNDGNST

-526 GGDDI
+526 GNEDI
-531 RDLTYDKNG
+531 RDLTYDNNG
-540 SYSDINGS
+540 SYRDISGS
-548 AKYVEPFGKNW
+548 VNYVEPFGKNW
-559 ALATTLSSR
+559 ALAATVSSR

-575 SDATN
+575 SEASN
-580 NIDGSANDYYSS
+580 ADGSANDYYSS
-592 VSDNYYLSNEG
+592 VSDNYYFSNVG
-603 QFLAQYNKGKTN
+603 QILAQYNKGKTN
-615 LQFGGQAR
+615 VQFGGQAR

-651 FVNFRYSDK
+651 FVNVRYSDK

-689 TRITAGNIYLKPAT
+689 TRITAGNIYLKPVT
-703 TESVST
+703 TESAT
-709 SYRGTWGKARFNGWL
+709 ASYIGSWGKVRFNGWM
-724 FCDYSSNSQVS
+724 FGDYSSNSQVS
-735 AIWFDENSVRYSV
+735 AIWFDKNSIRYSI
-748 PVNTKKPSYNC
+748 PVNTRKPSYTC
-759 SADFNFFTPLSKDGK
+759 STDFTFFTPLSKDGK
-774 LQLTVTG
+774 LQLSVSG
-781 GALVNRS
+781 GLAINRS
-788 VSYQSKGTLDGIN
+788 VSYQSKGSLDGID

-808 EFMDD
+808 GFMEN

-836 SVRTSLGMMLTLN
+836 TLRTGLTIALTLN
-849 LERFSMQF
+849 LERFSVQLA
-857 GPGVNNS
+857 PEVNNS
-864 RSRYSLDSKANTNVW
+864 RSRYSLDSKADTDVWDTNFG
-879 ETAIGLRPSY
+879 IRPSY
-889 TSPHDFE
+889 TSPHEFE

-910 SGYNDDYIR
+910 SGYNDDYVR
-919 WNLAVGKNI
+919 WNLSVGKNI
-928 KSFNITLSAQDLL
+928 KSFNITLTAQDLL
-941 DSARSLRRTVQD
+941 DSAKSLRRTVQD

-963 LGRTI
+963 LGRRI
-968 VLSFTWN
+968 ILSFTWN

-984 SAAQNAMWNM
+984 GAAQNAMWNM

>member
-1 MKVFAYFCRYG
+1 
-12 IQNRCYNSDKTTLYS
+12 
-27 RNSTFMKK
+27 MKK
-35 ILATLLF
+35 ILAILLLMAA
-42 VITASFGFRLDAQ
+42 VSFGFRLDAQ

-61 MFGRTSFKVTA
+61 MFGRTSFTVKA
-72 QVLDSLTKEPVAF
+72 QILDSLTREPIAF

-106 LGKATLK
+106 LGKAELK
-113 DVAKGEHLLCI
+113 KVAKGEHMLCV
-124 EYLGYKPVYKRI
+124 EYLGYRPVYRKI
-136 YVRSGNYDAKVIL
+136 YVRDNYDAKTIL

-199 GVEVSEDGTVKVNG
+199 GVEVGEDGTVKVNG

-290 TTASGKDDNGFKE
+290 TTAYGKDGNGFKE
-303 RKDLLFS
+303 KKDLLFS
-310 GSAMVSAYGEKNQL
+310 GSAMVSAYGEKNQV

-335 PGSGIFVMY
+335 PGSGMFVMY
-344 DGNESETPSLP
+344 DGNESEIPSLP

-382 VVYSSENVDKHSR
+382 VVYSSENADKHSR

-402 EEGDLFDT
+402 EDGDLFDT
-410 SDEVENGNLDKF
+410 SDEIENGNLDKF
-422 SVRAEFRKKNR
+422 TVRAEFKKKNR

-438 YFEPFFSW
+438 YFEPSFSW
-446 YDYNSTLT
+446 YDYDLNST
-454 GNTRSLVEDVER
+454 GNTHSLMEGEER
-466 NHSVSNSFSRK
+466 NRSVSNSLSKK
-477 SGVSTGGD
+477 SGISTGGD
-485 LSAGIKKLGKDRRA
+485 LSVGIKKLGKDRRA
-499 LTLDL
+499 ITLDIDY
-504 EFTLSANDGNST
+504 TLSANDGKST

-526 GGDDI
+526 GNEDI
-531 RDLTYDKNG
+531 RDLTYDKDG
-540 SYSDINGS
+540 SYSDIGGS
-548 AKYVEPFGKNW
+548 LKYVEPFGKNW
-559 ALATTLSSR
+559 ALSATLSSR

-580 NIDGSANDYYSS
+580 NVDGSVNNYYSS
-592 VSDNYYLSNEG
+592 VSDNYYFSNNG
-603 QFLAQYNKGKTN
+603 QLLAQYNKGKTN
-615 LQFGGQAR
+615 IQFGGQAR

-640 GVDEW
+640 GVGEW
-645 QTTLSP
+645 QTTFSP
-651 FVNFRYSDK
+651 FVNVRYSDK
-660 NNNVYFRLSSRTARP
+660 NNNVYFRLSSSTVRP

-689 TRITAGNIYLKPAT
+689 TRITAGNIYLKPVT
-703 TESVST
+703 TEYLST
-709 SYRGTWGKARFNGWL
+709 SYRGTWGKVRFNGWL
-724 FCDYSSNSQVS
+724 FGDYSSNSQVS
-735 AIWFDENSVRYSV
+735 AIWFDENSIRYSI
-748 PVNTKKPSYNC
+748 PVNTKKPSYNY
-759 SADFNFFTPLSKDGK
+759 STDFNFFTPLSKDGK
-774 LQLTVTG
+774 LQFSVSGGLTAG
-781 GALVNRS
+781 RS
-788 VSYQSKGTLDGIN
+788 VSYQSKGTLDGID

-808 EFMDD
+808 AFMGN

-818 SGDRFYSG
+818 TGDRFYSG
-826 QSGFQESLTR
+826 LSGFQESSTQTI
-836 SVRTSLGMMLTLN
+836 RTNISMSFTLN
-849 LERFSMQF
+849 LDRLYLNLA
-857 GPGVNNS
+857 PAVNNS
-864 RSRYSLDSKANTNVW
+864 RSRYSLDSKANTNYW
-879 ETAIGLRPSY
+879 ETFLNIRPSY
-889 TSPHDFE
+889 TSPHEFE
-896 FQSDFSYRILRGYG
+896 FQSEFAYVIQRGYG
-910 SGYNDDYIR
+910 SGYDDDYVR
-919 WNLAVGKNI
+919 WNLSVGKNI
-928 KSFNITLSAQDLL
+928 KSFNITLTAQDLL
-941 DSARSLRRTVQD
+941 DSARSLRRNVQD

-963 LGRTI
+963 LGRRI
-968 VLSFTWN
+968 ILSFTWN

-984 SAAQNAMWNM
+984 SAAQDAMWNM

>member
-1 MKVFAYFCRYG
+1 MKG
-12 IQNRCYNSDKTTLYS
+12 IY
-27 RNSTFMKK
+27 
-35 ILATLLF
+35 IALALLF
-42 VITASFGFRLDAQ
+42 AASFTARLDAQ
-55 IAISED
+55 IVISDD

-113 DVAKGEHLLCI
+113 DVTKGEHLLCI
-124 EYLGYKPVYKRI
+124 EYLGYKPVYRKI
-136 YVRSGNYDAKVIL
+136 FVRGNYDAKTIL

-173 DTLIYNASSFR
+173 DTLVYNASSFR

-199 GVEVSEDGTVKVNG
+199 GVEVGEDGTVKVNG

-240 KIVDKVKVIDKESES
+240 RIVDKVKVIDKESES
-255 AEFTGIKGEKE
+255 AEFTGIKGDKE

-324 TSIASG
+324 TTIANG

-335 PGSGIFVMY
+335 PGSGMLVMY
-344 DGNESETPSLP
+344 DGNESDVPSLP

-365 GTNLNSDAIKGF
+365 GTNLNSDVIKGF

-382 VVYSSENVDKHSR
+382 VVYSSENVDKRSR

-402 EEGDLFDT
+402 EDGDLFDT

-422 SVRAEFRKKNR
+422 SVRAEFKKKNR

-438 YFEPFFSW
+438 YFEPYFSW
-446 YDYNSTLT
+446 YDYNNTST
-454 GNTRSLVEDVER
+454 GNTQSLMEGVER
-466 NHSVSNSFSRK
+466 NRSVSNTFSKK
-477 SGVSTGGD
+477 SGISTGGD
-485 LSAGIKKLGKDRRA
+485 LSAGIKKLGKDKRA

-504 EFTLSANDGNST
+504 DYTLSANDGKST

-526 GGDDI
+526 GKEDI
-531 RDLTYDKNG
+531 RDLIYDKDG
-540 SYSDINGS
+540 SYSDIGGS
-548 AKYVEPFGKNW
+548 LKYVEPFGKNW
-559 ALATTLSSR
+559 ALSATLSSR

-575 SDATN
+575 SDASN
-580 NIDGSANDYYSS
+580 ADGSANDYYSS
-592 VSDNYYLSNEG
+592 VSDNYYFSNVG
-603 QFLAQYNKGKTN
+603 QILAQYNKGKTN
-615 LQFGGQAR
+615 VQFGGQAR

-651 FVNFRYSDK
+651 FVNVRYSDK

-689 TRITAGNIYLKPAT
+689 TRITAGNIYLKPVT
-703 TESVST
+703 TESAT
-709 SYRGTWGKARFNGWL
+709 ASYRGSWGKARFNGWM
-724 FCDYSSNSQVS
+724 FGDYSSNSQVS
-735 AIWFDENSVRYSV
+735 AIWFDKNSIRYSI
-748 PVNTKKPSYNC
+748 PVNTRKPSYTC
-759 SADFNFFTPLSKDGK
+759 STDFNFFTPLSKDGK
-774 LQLTVTG
+774 LQLSVSG
-781 GALVNRS
+781 GLAINRS
-788 VSYQSKGTLDGIN
+788 VSYQSKGSLDGID

-808 EFMDD
+808 GFMDN

-836 SVRTSLGMMLTLN
+836 ILRTDLSIELTLN
-849 LERFSMQF
+849 LERFSVQLA
-857 GPGVNNS
+857 PAVNNS
-864 RSRYSLDSKANTNVW
+864 RSRYSLDSRANTNYW
-879 ETAIGLRPSY
+879 ETFLSISPSY
-889 TSPHDFE
+889 TSPHEFE

-910 SGYNDDYIR
+910 SGYNDDYVR
-919 WNLAVGKNI
+919 WNFSVGKNI
-928 KSFNITLSAQDLL
+928 KSFNITLTAQDLL
-941 DSARSLRRTVQD
+941 DSARSLMRTVQD

-963 LGRTI
+963 LGRRI
-968 VLSFTWN
+968 ILSFTWN

-984 SAAQNAMWNM
+984 GAAQNAMWNM

>member
-1 MKVFAYFCRYG
+1 MKG
-12 IQNRCYNSDKTTLYS
+12 I
-27 RNSTFMKK
+27 
-35 ILATLLF
+35 IIALALLF
-42 VITASFGFRLDAQ
+42 AASFTARLDAQ

-61 MFGRTSFKVTA
+61 MFGRTSFTVKA
-72 QVLDSLTKEPVAF
+72 QVLDSLTREPIAF

-106 LGKATLK
+106 LGKAELK
-113 DVAKGEHLLCI
+113 KVAKGEHMLCV
-124 EYLGYKPVYKRI
+124 EYLGYRPVYRKI
-136 YVRSGNYDAKVIL
+136 YVRDNYDAKTIL

-199 GVEVSEDGTVKVNG
+199 GVEVGEDGTVKVNG

-240 KIVDKVKVIDKESES
+240 RIVDKVKVIDKESES

-290 TTASGKDDNGFKE
+290 TTAYGKDGNGFKE
-303 RKDLLFS
+303 KKDLLFS
-310 GSAMVSAYGEKNQL
+310 GSAMVSAYGEKNQV

-335 PGSGIFVMY
+335 PGSGMFVMY
-344 DGNESETPSLP
+344 DGNESEIPSLP

-382 VVYSSENVDKHSR
+382 VVYSSENADKHSR

-402 EEGDLFDT
+402 EDGDLFDT
-410 SDEVENGNLDKF
+410 SDEIENGNLDKF
-422 SVRAEFRKKNR
+422 TVRAEFKKKNR

-438 YFEPFFSW
+438 YFEPSFSW
-446 YDYNSTLT
+446 YDYDLNST
-454 GNTRSLVEDVER
+454 GNTHSLMEGEER
-466 NHSVSNSFSRK
+466 NRSVSNSLSKK
-477 SGVSTGGD
+477 SGISTGGD
-485 LSAGIKKLGKDRRA
+485 LSVGIKKLGKDRRA
-499 LTLDL
+499 ITLDIDY
-504 EFTLSANDGNST
+504 TLSANDGKST

-526 GGDDI
+526 GNEDI
-531 RDLTYDKNG
+531 RDLTYDKDG
-540 SYSDINGS
+540 SYSDIGGS
-548 AKYVEPFGKNW
+548 LKYVEPFGKNW
-559 ALATTLSSR
+559 ALSATLSSR

-580 NIDGSANDYYSS
+580 NVDGSVNNYYSS
-592 VSDNYYLSNEG
+592 VSDNYYFSNNG
-603 QFLAQYNKGKTN
+603 QLLAQYNKGKTN
-615 LQFGGQAR
+615 IQFGGQAR

-640 GVDEW
+640 GVGEW
-645 QTTLSP
+645 QTTFSP
-651 FVNFRYSDK
+651 FVNVRYSDK
-660 NNNVYFRLSSRTARP
+660 NNNVYFRLSSSTVRP

-689 TRITAGNIYLKPAT
+689 TRITAGNIYLKPVT
-703 TESVST
+703 KESVT
-709 SYRGTWGKARFNGWL
+709 TTYRGSWGKARFNGWL
-724 FCDYSSNSQVS
+724 FGDYSSNSQVS
-735 AIWFDENSVRYSV
+735 AIWFDENSVRYSI
-748 PVNTKKPSYNC
+748 PVNTKKPSY
-759 SADFNFFTPLSKDGK
+759 SYSSDFNFFTPLSKDGK
-774 LQLTVTG
+774 LQLSVNGGFGVT
-781 GALVNRS
+781 RS
-788 VSYQSKGTLDGIN
+788 VSYQSKGTLDNLEID

-808 EFMDD
+808 DFMSK

-818 SGDRFYSG
+818 SGNLFYSG

-836 SVRTSLGMMLTLN
+836 SVRTNISMMVTLN
-849 LERFSMQF
+849 LERFSLQL
-857 GPGVNNS
+857 GSGVNNS
-864 RSRYSLDSKANTNVW
+864 KSRYSLDSKADTDVWDTNFG
-879 ETAIGLRPSY
+879 ISPSY
-889 TSPHDFE
+889 TSPHEFE
-896 FQSDFSYRILRGYG
+896 FQSDFSYRIQRGYG
-910 SGYNDDYIR
+910 SGYNDDYVR
-919 WNLAVGKNI
+919 WNFSVGKNI
-928 KSFNITLSAQDLL
+928 KSFNITLTAQDLL
-941 DSARSLRRTVQD
+941 NSARSLRRNVQD

-963 LGRTI
+963 LGRRI
-968 VLSFTWN
+968 ILSFTWN

-984 SAAQNAMWNM
+984 GAAQNAMWNM

>member
-1 MKVFAYFCRYG
+1 MKG
-12 IQNRCYNSDKTTLYS
+12 I
-27 RNSTFMKK
+27 F
-35 ILATLLF
+35 IALALLF
-42 VITASFGFRLDAQ
+42 AASFTARLDAQ
-55 IAISED
+55 IVISDD

-113 DVAKGEHLLCI
+113 DVTKGEHLLCI
-124 EYLGYKPVYKRI
+124 EYLGYKPVYRRI
-136 YVRSGNYDAKVIL
+136 FVRGNFDAKVIL

-173 DTLIYNASSFR
+173 DTLVYNASSFR

-199 GVEVSEDGTVKVNG
+199 GVEVGEDGTVKVNG

-240 KIVDKVKVIDKESES
+240 RIVDKVKVIDKESES
-255 AEFTGIKGEKE
+255 AEFTGIKGDKE

-281 FGNAKLSGG
+281 FGNAKISGG

-310 GSAMVSAYGEKNQL
+310 GSAMVSAYGERNQL
-324 TSIASG
+324 TTIANG

-335 PGSGIFVMY
+335 PGSGMLVMY
-344 DGNESETPSLP
+344 DGNESDVPSLP
-355 YNGMHKRWQV
+355 YNGMHRRWQV
-365 GTNLNSDAIKGF
+365 GTNLNSDVIKGF

-382 VVYSSENVDKHSR
+382 VVYSSENVDKRSR

-402 EEGDLFDT
+402 EDGDLFDT

-422 SVRAEFRKKNR
+422 SVSAEFKKKNR

-438 YFEPFFSW
+438 YFRPSFTW
-446 YDYNSTLT
+446 YDHNSTST
-454 GNTRSLVEDVER
+454 VNSRSLMGEEKR
-466 NHSVSNSFSRK
+466 NSSGSNSFSRRR
-477 SGVSTGGD
+477 GVST
-485 LSAGIKKLGKDRRA
+485 AGNLNTGINKLGKDRRA
-499 LTLDL
+499 LTLDVDYK
-504 EFTLSANDGNST
+504 LSSNDGNST

-526 GGDDI
+526 GNEDI
-531 RDLTYDKNG
+531 RDLTYDNNG
-540 SYSDINGS
+540 SYRDISGS
-548 AKYVEPFGKNW
+548 VNYVEPFGKNW
-559 ALATTLSSR
+559 ALAATVSSR

-575 SDATN
+575 SEASN
-580 NIDGSANDYYSS
+580 ADGSANDYYTS
-592 VSDNYYLSNEG
+592 VSDNYYFSNEG
-603 QFLAQYNKGKTN
+603 QILAQYNKGKTN
-615 LQFGGQAR
+615 LQLGGQAR

-651 FVNFRYSDK
+651 FVNVRYSDK

-689 TRITAGNIYLKPAT
+689 TRITAGNIYLKPVT
-703 TESVST
+703 TESAT
-709 SYRGTWGKARFNGWL
+709 ASYRGSWGKARFNGWM
-724 FCDYSSNSQVS
+724 FGDYSSNSQVS
-735 AIWFDENSVRYSV
+735 AIWFDKNSIRYSI
-748 PVNTKKPSYNC
+748 PVNTRKPSYTY
-759 SADFNFFTPLSKDGK
+759 STDFNFFTPLSKDGK
-774 LQLTVTG
+774 LQLSVSG
-781 GALVNRS
+781 GLAINRA
-788 VSYQSKGTLDGIN
+788 VSYQSKGSLDGID

-808 EFMDD
+808 GFMEN

-836 SVRTSLGMMLTLN
+836 TLRTGLSIALTLN
-849 LERFSMQF
+849 LERFSVQLA
-857 GPGVNNS
+857 PEVNNS
-864 RSRYSLDSKANTNVW
+864 RSRYSLDSRANTNYW
-879 ETAIGLRPSY
+879 DTNFGIRPSY
-889 TSPHDFE
+889 TSPHEFE

-910 SGYNDDYIR
+910 SGYNDDYVR
-919 WNLAVGKNI
+919 WNFSVGKNI
-928 KSFNITLSAQDLL
+928 KSFNITLTAQDLL

-963 LGRTI
+963 LGRRI
-968 VLSFTWN
+968 ILSFTWN

-984 SAAQNAMWNM
+984 GAAQNAMWNM

>member
-1 MKVFAYFCRYG
+1 MKG
-12 IQNRCYNSDKTTLYS
+12 IY
-27 RNSTFMKK
+27 
-35 ILATLLF
+35 IALALLF
-42 VITASFGFRLDAQ
+42 AASFTARLDAQ
-55 IAISED
+55 IVISDD

-113 DVAKGEHLLCI
+113 DVTKGEHLLCI
-124 EYLGYKPVYKRI
+124 EYLGYKPVYRKI
-136 YVRSGNYDAKVIL
+136 FVRGNFDAKVIL

-173 DTLIYNASSFR
+173 DTLVYNASSFR

-199 GVEVSEDGTVKVNG
+199 GVEVGEDGTVKVNG

-240 KIVDKVKVIDKESES
+240 RIVDKVKVIDKESES
-255 AEFTGIKGEKE
+255 AEFTGIKGDKE

-281 FGNAKLSGG
+281 FGNTKISGG

-310 GSAMVSAYGEKNQL
+310 GSAMVSAYGERNQL
-324 TSIASG
+324 TTIANG

-335 PGSGIFVMY
+335 PGSGMLVMY
-344 DGNESETPSLP
+344 DGNESDVPSLP
-355 YNGMHKRWQV
+355 YNGMHRRWQV
-365 GTNLNSDAIKGF
+365 GTNLNSDVIKGF

-382 VVYSSENVDKHSR
+382 VVYSSENVDKRSR

-402 EEGDLFDT
+402 EDGDLFDT
-410 SDEVENGNLDKF
+410 SGEVENGNLDKF
-422 SVRAEFRKKNR
+422 SVRAEFKKKNR

-438 YFEPFFSW
+438 YFEPYFSW
-446 YDYNSTLT
+446 YDYNNTST
-454 GNTRSLVEDVER
+454 GNTQSLMEGVER
-466 NHSVSNSFSRK
+466 NRSVSNTFSKK
-477 SGVSTGGD
+477 SGISTGGD
-485 LSAGIKKLGKDRRA
+485 LSAGIKKLGKDKRA

-504 EFTLSANDGNST
+504 DYTLSANDGKST

-526 GGDDI
+526 GKEDI
-531 RDLTYDKNG
+531 RDLIYDKDG
-540 SYSDINGS
+540 SYSDIGGS
-548 AKYVEPFGKNW
+548 LKYVEPFGKNW
-559 ALATTLSSR
+559 ALSATLSSR

-575 SDATN
+575 GDASN
-580 NIDGSANDYYSS
+580 ADGSTNDYYSS
-592 VSDNYYLSNEG
+592 VSDNYYFSNVG
-603 QFLAQYNKGKTN
+603 QILAQYNKGKTN
-615 LQFGGQAR
+615 VQFGGQAR

-651 FVNFRYSDK
+651 FVNVRYSDK

-689 TRITAGNIYLKPAT
+689 TRITAGNIYLKPVT
-703 TESVST
+703 TESAT
-709 SYRGTWGKARFNGWL
+709 ASYRGSWGKARFNGWM
-724 FCDYSSNSQVS
+724 FGDYSSNSLVS
-735 AIWFDENSVRYSV
+735 AIWFDKNSIRYSI
-748 PVNTKKPSYNC
+748 PVNTRKPSYTY
-759 SADFNFFTPLSKDGK
+759 STDFNFFTPLSKDGK
-774 LQLTVTG
+774 LQLSVSG
-781 GALVNRS
+781 GLAINRS
-788 VSYQSKGTLDGIN
+788 VSYQSKGSLDGID

-808 EFMDD
+808 GFMDN

-836 SVRTSLGMMLTLN
+836 ILRTDLSIELTLN
-849 LERFSMQF
+849 LERFSVQLA
-857 GPGVNNS
+857 PAVNNS
-864 RSRYSLDSKANTNVW
+864 RSRYSLDSRANTNYW
-879 ETAIGLRPSY
+879 ETFLNIRPSY
-889 TSPHDFE
+889 TSPHEFE
-896 FQSDFSYRILRGYG
+896 FQSDFSYVILRGYG
-910 SGYNDDYIR
+910 SGYDDDYVR
-919 WNLAVGKNI
+919 WNLSVGKNI
-928 KSFNITLSAQDLL
+928 KSFNITLTAQDLL
-941 DSARSLRRTVQD
+941 DSAKSLRRTVQD

-963 LGRTI
+963 LGRRI
-968 VLSFTWN
+968 ILSFTWN

-984 SAAQNAMWNM
+984 GAAQNAMWNM

>member
-1 MKVFAYFCRYG
+1 MPLNYMKG
-12 IQNRCYNSDKTTLYS
+12 I
-27 RNSTFMKK
+27 F
-35 ILATLLF
+35 IALALLF
-42 VITASFGFRLDAQ
+42 AASFTARLDAQ
-55 IAISED
+55 IVISDD

-113 DVAKGEHLLCI
+113 DVTKGEHLLCI
-124 EYLGYKPVYKRI
+124 EYLGYKPVYRKI
-136 YVRSGNYDAKVIL
+136 FVRGNFDAKVIL
-149 MQPDDKVLKAA
+149 MQPDDKMLKAA

-167 PMEMKG
+167 PMEIKG

-199 GVEVSEDGTVKVNG
+199 GVEVGEDGTVKVNG

-240 KIVDKVKVIDKESES
+240 RIVDKVKVIDKESES
-255 AEFTGIKGEKE
+255 AEFTGIKGDKE

-290 TTASGKDDNGFKE
+290 ATASGKDDNGFKE

-310 GSAMVSAYGEKNQL
+310 GSAMVSAYGERNQL
-324 TSIASG
+324 TTIANG

-335 PGSGIFVMY
+335 PGSGMLVMY
-344 DGNESETPSLP
+344 DGKESDVPSLP
-355 YNGMHKRWQV
+355 YNGMHRRWQV
-365 GTNLNSDAIKGF
+365 GTNLNSDVIKGF

-382 VVYSSENVDKHSR
+382 VVYSSENVDKRSR

-402 EEGDLFDT
+402 EDGDLFDT

-422 SVRAEFRKKNR
+422 IVRAEFKKKNR

-438 YFEPFFSW
+438 YFRPSFTW
-446 YDYNSTLT
+446 YDHNSASTV
-454 GNTRSLVEDVER
+454 NSRSLMGEEKR
-466 NHSVSNSFSRK
+466 NSSGSNSFSRIR
-477 SGVSTGGD
+477 GVSTAGN
-485 LSAGIKKLGKDRRA
+485 LTTGIKKLGKDRRA
-499 LTLDL
+499 LTLDVDYK
-504 EFTLSANDGNST
+504 LSSNDGNST

-526 GGDDI
+526 GNEDI
-531 RDLTYDKNG
+531 RDLTYDNNG
-540 SYSDINGS
+540 SYSDISGS
-548 AKYVEPFGKNW
+548 LNYVEPFGKNW
-559 ALATTLSSR
+559 ALAATVSSR

-575 SDATN
+575 SEASN
-580 NIDGSANDYYSS
+580 ADGSANDYYSS
-592 VSDNYYLSNEG
+592 VSDNYYFSNEG
-603 QFLAQYNKGKTN
+603 QILAQYNKGKTN
-615 LQFGGQAR
+615 VQFGGQAR

-651 FVNFRYSDK
+651 FVNVRYSDK

-689 TRITAGNIYLKPAT
+689 TRITAGNIYLKPVT
-703 TESVST
+703 TESAT
-709 SYRGTWGKARFNGWL
+709 ASYRGSWGKARFNGWM
-724 FCDYSSNSQVS
+724 FGDYSSNSQVS
-735 AIWFDENSVRYSV
+735 AIWFDKNSIRYSI
-748 PVNTKKPSYNC
+748 PVNTRKPSYTY
-759 SADFNFFTPLSKDGK
+759 STDFNFFTPLSKDGK
-774 LQLTVTG
+774 LQLSVSG
-781 GALVNRS
+781 GLVINRS
-788 VSYQSKGTLDGIN
+788 VSYQSKGSLDGID

-808 EFMDD
+808 GFMEN

-836 SVRTSLGMMLTLN
+836 ILRTDLSIALTLN
-849 LERFSMQF
+849 LERFSVQLA
-857 GPGVNNS
+857 PAVNNS
-864 RSRYSLDSKANTNVW
+864 RSRYSLDSRANTNYW
-879 ETAIGLRPSY
+879 ETFLNIRPSY
-889 TSPHDFE
+889 TSPHEFE
-896 FQSDFSYRILRGYG
+896 FQSDFSYVILRGYG
-910 SGYNDDYIR
+910 SGYDDDYVR
-919 WNLAVGKNI
+919 WNLSVGKNI
-928 KSFNITLSAQDLL
+928 KSFNITLTAQDLL
-941 DSARSLRRTVQD
+941 DSAKSLRRTVQD

-963 LGRTI
+963 LGRRI
-968 VLSFTWN
+968 ILSFTWN

-984 SAAQNAMWNM
+984 GAAQNAMWNM

>member
-1 MKVFAYFCRYG
+1 MKG
-12 IQNRCYNSDKTTLYS
+12 IY
-27 RNSTFMKK
+27 
-35 ILATLLF
+35 IALALLF
-42 VITASFGFRLDAQ
+42 AASFTARLDAQ

-61 MFGRTSFKVTA
+61 MFGRTSFTVKA
-72 QVLDSLTKEPVAF
+72 QVLDSLTREPIAF

-106 LGKATLK
+106 LGKAELK
-113 DVAKGEHLLCI
+113 KVAKGEHLLCI
-124 EYLGYKPVYKRI
+124 EYLGYRPVYKKI
-136 YVRSGNYDAKVIL
+136 YVRGNYDAKTIL
-149 MQPDDKVLKAA
+149 MRPDDKMLKAA

-173 DTLIYNASSFR
+173 DTLVYNASSFR

-199 GVEVSEDGTVKVNG
+199 GVEVGEDGTVKVNG

-240 KIVDKVKVIDKESES
+240 RIVDKVKVIDKESES
-255 AEFTGIKGEKE
+255 AEFTGIKGDKE

-310 GSAMVSAYGEKNQL
+310 GSAMVSAYGGRNQL
-324 TSIASG
+324 TTIANG

-335 PGSGIFVMY
+335 PGSGMLVMY
-344 DGNESETPSLP
+344 DGNESDVPSLP
-355 YNGMHKRWQV
+355 YNGMHRRWQV
-365 GTNLNSDAIKGF
+365 GTNLNSDVIKGF

-382 VVYSSENVDKHSR
+382 VVYSSENVDKRSR

-402 EEGDLFDT
+402 EDGDLFDT

-422 SVRAEFRKKNR
+422 SVSAEFKKKNR

-438 YFEPFFSW
+438 YFRPSFSW
-446 YDYNSTLT
+446 YDHSSTSTVNS
-454 GNTRSLVEDVER
+454 RSLMGEEER
-466 NHSVSNSFSRK
+466 NRSGSNSFSRRR
-477 SGVSTGGD
+477 GVST
-485 LSAGIKKLGKDRRA
+485 AGNLNTGINKLGKDRRA
-499 LTLDL
+499 LTLDVDY
-504 EFTLSANDGNST
+504 TLSSNDGNST

-526 GGDDI
+526 GNEDI
-531 RDLTYDKNG
+531 RDLTYDNNG
-540 SYSDINGS
+540 SYSDISGS
-548 AKYVEPFGKNW
+548 VNYVEPFGKNW
-559 ALATTLSSR
+559 ALAATVSSR

-575 SDATN
+575 SEASN
-580 NIDGSANDYYSS
+580 ADGSANDYYSS
-592 VSDNYYLSNEG
+592 VSDNYYFSNVG
-603 QFLAQYNKGKTN
+603 QILAQYNKGKTN
-615 LQFGGQAR
+615 LQLGGQAR

-651 FVNFRYSDK
+651 FVNVRYSDK
-660 NNNVYFRLSSRTARP
+660 NNNVYFRLSSRTARL

-689 TRITAGNIYLKPAT
+689 TRITAGNIYLKPVT
-703 TESVST
+703 KESVT
-709 SYRGTWGKARFNGWL
+709 TTYRGSWGKARFNGWL
-724 FCDYSSNSQVS
+724 FGDYSSNSQVS
-735 AIWFDENSVRYSV
+735 AIWFDKNSIRYSI
-748 PVNTKKPSYNC
+748 PVNTKKPSY
-759 SADFNFFTPLSKDGK
+759 SYSSDFNFFTPLSKDGK
-774 LQLTVTG
+774 LQLSVNGGFGVT
-781 GALVNRS
+781 RS
-788 VSYQSKGTLDGIN
+788 VSYQSKGTLDNLEID

-808 EFMDD
+808 DFMSK

-818 SGDRFYSG
+818 SGNLFYSG

-836 SVRTSLGMMLTLN
+836 SVRTNISMMVTLN
-849 LERFSMQF
+849 LECFSLQL
-857 GPGVNNS
+857 GSGVNNS
-864 RSRYSLDSKANTNVW
+864 KSRYSLDSKADTDVWDTNFG
-879 ETAIGLRPSY
+879 ISPSY
-889 TSPHDFE
+889 TSPHKFE

-910 SGYNDDYIR
+910 SGYNDDYVR
-919 WNLAVGKNI
+919 WNFSVGKNI
-928 KSFNITLSAQDLL
+928 KSFNITLTAQDLL
-941 DSARSLRRTVQD
+941 DSARSLMRTVQD

-963 LGRTI
+963 LGRRI
-968 VLSFTWN
+968 ILSFTWN

-984 SAAQNAMWNM
+984 GAAQNAMWNM

>member
-1 MKVFAYFCRYG
+1 MKG
-12 IQNRCYNSDKTTLYS
+12 I
-27 RNSTFMKK
+27 F
-35 ILATLLF
+35 IALALLF
-42 VITASFGFRLDAQ
+42 AASFTARLDAQ

-113 DVAKGEHLLCI
+113 DVTKGEHLLCI
-124 EYLGYKPVYKRI
+124 EYLGYKPVYRKI
-136 YVRSGNYDAKVIL
+136 FVRGNFDAKVIL

-167 PMEMKG
+167 PMEIKG

-199 GVEVSEDGTVKVNG
+199 GVEVGEDGTVKVNG

-240 KIVDKVKVIDKESES
+240 RIVDKVKVIDKESES
-255 AEFTGIKGEKE
+255 AEFTGIKGDKE

-324 TSIASG
+324 TTIANG

-335 PGSGIFVMY
+335 PGSGMLVMY
-344 DGNESETPSLP
+344 DGNESDVPSLP
-355 YNGMHKRWQV
+355 YNGMHRRWQV
-365 GTNLNSDAIKGF
+365 GTNLNSDVIKGF

-382 VVYSSENVDKHSR
+382 VVYSSENVDKRSR

-402 EEGDLFDT
+402 EDGDLFDT
-410 SDEVENGNLDKF
+410 SGEVENGNLDKF
-422 SVRAEFRKKNR
+422 SVRAEFKKKNR

-438 YFEPFFSW
+438 YFEPYFSW
-446 YDYNSTLT
+446 YDYNNTST
-454 GNTRSLVEDVER
+454 GNTQSLMEGVER
-466 NHSVSNSFSRK
+466 NRSVSNTFSKK
-477 SGVSTGGD
+477 SGISTGGD
-485 LSAGIKKLGKDRRA
+485 LSAGIKKLGKDKRA

-504 EFTLSANDGNST
+504 DYTLSANDGKST

-526 GGDDI
+526 GKEDI
-531 RDLTYDKNG
+531 RDLIYDKDG
-540 SYSDINGS
+540 SYSDIGGS
-548 AKYVEPFGKNW
+548 LKYVEPFGKNW
-559 ALATTLSSR
+559 ALSATLSSR

-575 SDATN
+575 GDASN
-580 NIDGSANDYYSS
+580 ADGSANDYYSS
-592 VSDNYYLSNEG
+592 VSDNYYFSNVG
-603 QFLAQYNKGKTN
+603 QILAQYNKGKTN
-615 LQFGGQAR
+615 VQFGGQAR

-651 FVNFRYSDK
+651 FVNVRYSDK

-689 TRITAGNIYLKPAT
+689 TRITAGNIYLKPVT
-703 TESVST
+703 TESAT
-709 SYRGTWGKARFNGWL
+709 ASYRGSWGKARFNGWM
-724 FCDYSSNSQVS
+724 FGDYSSNSQVS
-735 AIWFDENSVRYSV
+735 AIWFDKNSVRYSI
-748 PVNTKKPSYNC
+748 PVNTRKPSYTY
-759 SADFNFFTPLSKDGK
+759 STDFNFFTPLSKDGK
-774 LQLTVTG
+774 LQLSVSG
-781 GALVNRS
+781 GLAINRS
-788 VSYQSKGTLDGIN
+788 VSYQSKGSLDGID

-808 EFMDD
+808 GFMDN

-836 SVRTSLGMMLTLN
+836 ILRTDLSIELTLN
-849 LERFSMQF
+849 LERFSVQLA
-857 GPGVNNS
+857 PAVNNS
-864 RSRYSLDSKANTNVW
+864 RSRYSLDSRANTNYW
-879 ETAIGLRPSY
+879 ETFLNIRPSY
-889 TSPHDFE
+889 TSPHEFE
-896 FQSDFSYRILRGYG
+896 FQSDFSYVILRGYG
-910 SGYNDDYIR
+910 SGYDDDYVR
-919 WNLAVGKNI
+919 WNLSVGKNI
-928 KSFNITLSAQDLL
+928 KSFNITLTAQDLL
-941 DSARSLRRTVQD
+941 DSAKSLRRTVQD

-963 LGRTI
+963 LGRRI
-968 VLSFTWN
+968 ILSFTWN

-984 SAAQNAMWNM
+984 GAAQDAMWNM

>member
-1 MKVFAYFCRYG
+1 MRKFAVLLSMMIASAF
-12 IQNRCYNSDKTTLYS
+12 
-27 RNSTFMKK
+27 TFS
-35 ILATLLF
+35 LE
-42 VITASFGFRLDAQ
+42 AQ

-124 EYLGYKPVYKRI
+124 EYLGYKPVYKKI

-149 MQPDDKVLKAA
+149 LKPDNKVLKAA
-160 SVSAVGT
+160 TVSAVGT
-167 PMEMKG
+167 PMEIKG
-173 DTLIYNASSFR
+173 DTVVYNASSFR
-184 VMSNDNLADLLKKMP
+184 IMSNDNLSDLLKKMP
-199 GVEVSEDGTVKVNG
+199 GVEVGEDGTVKVNG

-281 FGNAKLSGG
+281 FGNAKFSGG
-290 TTASGKDDNGFKE
+290 TTAYGKDDNGFKE
-303 RKDLLFS
+303 KKDLLFS

-335 PGSGIFVMY
+335 PGSGMLVMY
-344 DGNESETPSLP
+344 DGRESDVPSLP

-365 GTNLNSDAIKGF
+365 GSNLNSDAIKGF

-382 VVYSSENVDKHSR
+382 VVYSSENADKHSR

-410 SDEVENGNLDKF
+410 SDEVENGNLNKF
-422 SVRAEFRKKNR
+422 NVHAEFNKKNR

-438 YFEPFFSW
+438 YFRPSFSW
-446 YDYNSTLT
+446 YDYNSTSVV
-454 GNTRSLVEDVER
+454 NSRSLMLDEER
-466 NHSVSNSFSRK
+466 NHSESNSFTRK
-477 SGVSTGGD
+477 RGASTEGELGV
-485 LSAGIKKLGKDRRA
+485 GIKKLGKDRRA
-499 LTLDL
+499 LTLDV
-504 EFTLSANDGNST
+504 EYTLSSNDGNST

-526 GGDDI
+526 INDDI
-531 RDLTYDKNG
+531 RDLTYDKDG
-540 SYSDINGS
+540 SYSDFSGS
-548 AKYVEPFGKNW
+548 VKYVEPFGKSW

-575 SDATN
+575 SDASN
-580 NIDGSANDYYSS
+580 ADGSANDYYSS
-592 VSDNYYLSNEG
+592 VSDNYYFSNEG

-645 QTTLSP
+645 QTTFSP
-651 FVNFRYSDK
+651 FVNVRYSGK

-689 TRITAGNIYLKPAT
+689 TRITAGNIYLKPVT

-709 SYRGTWGKARFNGWL
+709 SYRGTWGKARFNGWI
-724 FCDYSSNSQVS
+724 FGDYSSNSQVS
-735 AIWFDENSVRYSV
+735 AIWFDENSIRYSI

-759 SADFNFFTPLSKDGK
+759 NADFNFFTPLSKDGK
-774 LQLTVTG
+774 LQFSVNG
-781 GALVNRS
+781 GLRVGRS
-788 VSYQSKGTLDGIN
+788 VSYQSKGTLDGID

-808 EFMDD
+808 GFMDN

-818 SGDRFYSG
+818 TGDRFYSG
-826 QSGFQESLTR
+826 QSGFHESLTR
-836 SVRTSLGMMLTLN
+836 TIGAGLGMTLTLN

-857 GPGVNNS
+857 APVVNNS
-864 RSRYSLDSKANTNVW
+864 RSRYSLDSNANTNYW
-879 ETAIGLRPSY
+879 GTYLNIRPSY
-889 TSPHDFE
+889 TSPHEFE
-896 FQSDFSYRILRGYG
+896 FQSEFAYVILRGYG
-910 SGYNDDYIR
+910 SGYNDDYVR
-919 WNLAVGKNI
+919 WNLSVGKNI
-928 KSFNITLSAQDLL
+928 KSFNIALSAQDLL
-941 DSARSLRRTVQD
+941 DSARSLRRVVQD

-968 VLSFTWN
+968 VLSLTWN

-984 SAAQNAMWNM
+984 AAAQDAMWNM

>member
-1 MKVFAYFCRYG
+1 MKG
-12 IQNRCYNSDKTTLYS
+12 I
-27 RNSTFMKK
+27 F
-35 ILATLLF
+35 IALALLF
-42 VITASFGFRLDAQ
+42 AASFTARLDAQ
-55 IAISED
+55 IVISED

-113 DVAKGEHLLCI
+113 DVTKGEHLLCI
-124 EYLGYKPVYKRI
+124 EYLGYKPVYRKI
-136 YVRSGNYDAKVIL
+136 FVRGNFDAKVIL

-173 DTLIYNASSFR
+173 DTLVYNASSFR

-199 GVEVSEDGTVKVNG
+199 GVEVGEDGTVKVNG

-240 KIVDKVKVIDKESES
+240 RIVDKVKVIDKESES
-255 AEFTGIKGEKE
+255 AEFTGIKGDKE

-310 GSAMVSAYGEKNQL
+310 GSAMVSAYGERNQL
-324 TSIASG
+324 TTIANG

-335 PGSGIFVMY
+335 PGSGMLVMY
-344 DGNESETPSLP
+344 DGNESDVPSLP
-355 YNGMHKRWQV
+355 YNGMHRRWQV
-365 GTNLNSDAIKGF
+365 GTNLNSDVIKGF

-382 VVYSSENVDKHSR
+382 VVYSSENVDKRSR

-402 EEGDLFDT
+402 EDGDLFDT
-410 SDEVENGNLDKF
+410 SGEVENGNLDKF
-422 SVRAEFRKKNR
+422 SVRAEFKKKNR

-438 YFEPFFSW
+438 YFEPYFSW
-446 YDYNSTLT
+446 YDYNNTST
-454 GNTRSLVEDVER
+454 GNTQSLMEGVER
-466 NHSVSNSFSRK
+466 NRSVSNTFSKK
-477 SGVSTGGD
+477 SGISTGGD
-485 LSAGIKKLGKDRRA
+485 LSTGIKKLGKDKRA

-504 EFTLSANDGNST
+504 DYTLSANDGKST

-526 GGDDI
+526 GKEDI
-531 RDLTYDKNG
+531 RDLIYDKDG
-540 SYSDINGS
+540 SYSDIGGS
-548 AKYVEPFGKNW
+548 LKYVEPFGKNW
-559 ALATTLSSR
+559 ALSATLSSR

-575 SDATN
+575 SEASN
-580 NIDGSANDYYSS
+580 ADGSANDYYSS
-592 VSDNYYLSNEG
+592 VSDNYYFSNVG
-603 QFLAQYNKGKTN
+603 QILAQYNKGKTN
-615 LQFGGQAR
+615 VQFGGQAR

-651 FVNFRYSDK
+651 FVNVRYSDK

-689 TRITAGNIYLKPAT
+689 TRITAGNIYLKPVT
-703 TESVST
+703 TESAT
-709 SYRGTWGKARFNGWL
+709 ASYRGSWGKARFNGWL
-724 FCDYSSNSQVS
+724 FGDYSSNSQVS
-735 AIWFDENSVRYSV
+735 AIWFDKNSVRYSI
-748 PVNTKKPSYNC
+748 PVNTRKPSYTC
-759 SADFNFFTPLSKDGK
+759 STDFNFFTPLSKDGK
-774 LQLTVTG
+774 LQLSVSG
-781 GALVNRS
+781 GLAINRS
-788 VSYQSKGTLDGIN
+788 VSYQSKGSLDGID

-808 EFMDD
+808 GFMDN

-836 SVRTSLGMMLTLN
+836 ILRTDLSIELTLN
-849 LERFSMQF
+849 LERFSVQLA
-857 GPGVNNS
+857 PAVNNS
-864 RSRYSLDSKANTNVW
+864 RSRYSLDSRANTNYW
-879 ETAIGLRPSY
+879 ETFLSISPSY
-889 TSPHDFE
+889 TSPHEFE

-910 SGYNDDYIR
+910 SGYNDDYVR
-919 WNLAVGKNI
+919 WNLSVGKNI
-928 KSFNITLSAQDLL
+928 KSFNITLTAQDLL
-941 DSARSLRRTVQD
+941 DSARSLRRNVQD

-963 LGRTI
+963 LGRRI
-968 VLSFTWN
+968 ILSFTWN

-984 SAAQNAMWNM
+984 GAAQNAMWNM

>member
-1 MKVFAYFCRYG
+1 MKG
-12 IQNRCYNSDKTTLYS
+12 I
-27 RNSTFMKK
+27 F
-35 ILATLLF
+35 IALALLF
-42 VITASFGFRLDAQ
+42 AASFTARLDAQ
-55 IAISED
+55 IVISDD

-113 DVAKGEHLLCI
+113 DVTKGEHLLCI
-124 EYLGYKPVYKRI
+124 EYLGYKPVYRKI
-136 YVRSGNYDAKVIL
+136 FVRGNFDAKVIL

-173 DTLIYNASSFR
+173 DTLVYNASSFR

-199 GVEVSEDGTVKVNG
+199 GVEVGEDGTVKVNG

-240 KIVDKVKVIDKESES
+240 RIVDKVKVIDKESES
-255 AEFTGIKGEKE
+255 AEFTGIKGDKE

-290 TTASGKDDNGFKE
+290 TTASGKDVNGFKE

-310 GSAMVSAYGEKNQL
+310 GSAMVSAYGERNQL
-324 TSIASG
+324 TTIANG

-335 PGSGIFVMY
+335 PGSGMMVMY
-344 DGNESETPSLP
+344 DGNESDVPSLP
-355 YNGMHKRWQV
+355 YNGMHRRWQV
-365 GTNLNSDAIKGF
+365 GTNLNSDVIKGF

-382 VVYSSENVDKHSR
+382 VVYSSENVDKRSR

-402 EEGDLFDT
+402 EDGDLFDT

-422 SVRAEFRKKNR
+422 SVRAEFKKKNR

-438 YFEPFFSW
+438 YFRPSFSW
-446 YDYNSTLT
+446 YDHSRSSTVNS
-454 GNTRSLVEDVER
+454 RSLMGEEER
-466 NHSVSNSFSRK
+466 NRSGSNSFSRRR
-477 SGVSTGGD
+477 GVST
-485 LSAGIKKLGKDRRA
+485 AGNLTTGINKLGKDRRA
-499 LTLDL
+499 LTLDVDY
-504 EFTLSANDGNST
+504 TLSSNDGNST

-526 GGDDI
+526 GNEDI
-531 RDLTYDKNG
+531 RDLTYDNNG
-540 SYSDINGS
+540 SYSDISGS
-548 AKYVEPFGKNW
+548 VNYVEPFGKNW
-559 ALATTLSSR
+559 ALAATVSSR

-575 SDATN
+575 SEASN
-580 NIDGSANDYYSS
+580 ADGSANDYYSS
-592 VSDNYYLSNEG
+592 VSDNYYFSNVG
-603 QFLAQYNKGKTN
+603 QILAQYNKGKTN

-623 LYKNENYARSFG
+623 LYNNENYARSFG

-651 FVNFRYSDK
+651 FVNVRYSDK

-689 TRITAGNIYLKPAT
+689 TRITAGNIYLKPVT
-703 TESVST
+703 TESAT
-709 SYRGTWGKARFNGWL
+709 ASYIGSWGKARFNGWM
-724 FCDYSSNSQVS
+724 FGDYSSNSQVS
-735 AIWFDENSVRYSV
+735 AIWFDKNSIRYSI
-748 PVNTKKPSYNC
+748 PVNTRKPSYTC
-759 SADFNFFTPLSKDGK
+759 STDFTFFTPLSKDGK
-774 LQLTVTG
+774 LQLSVSG
-781 GALVNRS
+781 GLAINRS
-788 VSYQSKGTLDGIN
+788 VTYQSKGSLDGID

-808 EFMDD
+808 GFMEN

-836 SVRTSLGMMLTLN
+836 TLRTGLTIALTLN
-849 LERFSMQF
+849 LERFSVQLA
-857 GPGVNNS
+857 PEVNNS
-864 RSRYSLDSKANTNVW
+864 RSRYSLDSKADTDVWDTNFG
-879 ETAIGLRPSY
+879 IRPSY
-889 TSPHDFE
+889 TSPHEFE

-910 SGYNDDYIR
+910 SGYNDDYVR
-919 WNLAVGKNI
+919 WNLSVGKNI
-928 KSFNITLSAQDLL
+928 KSFNITLTAQDLL
-941 DSARSLRRTVQD
+941 DSARSLRRNVQD

-963 LGRTI
+963 LGRRI
-968 VLSFTWN
+968 ILSFTWN

-984 SAAQNAMWNM
+984 GAAQNAMWNM

>member
-1 MKVFAYFCRYG
+1 MKG
-12 IQNRCYNSDKTTLYS
+12 IY
-27 RNSTFMKK
+27 
-35 ILATLLF
+35 IALALLF
-42 VITASFGFRLDAQ
+42 AASFTARLDAQ
-55 IAISED
+55 IVISDD

-113 DVAKGEHLLCI
+113 DVTKGEHLLCI
-124 EYLGYKPVYKRI
+124 EYLGYKPVYRKI
-136 YVRSGNYDAKVIL
+136 FVRGNYDAKTIL
-149 MQPDDKVLKAA
+149 MRPDDKMLKAA

-173 DTLIYNASSFR
+173 DTLVYNASSFR

-199 GVEVSEDGTVKVNG
+199 GVEVGEDGTVKVNG

-240 KIVDKVKVIDKESES
+240 RIVDKVKVIDKESES
-255 AEFTGIKGEKE
+255 AEFTGIKGDKE

-324 TSIASG
+324 TTIANG

-335 PGSGIFVMY
+335 PGSGMLVMY
-344 DGNESETPSLP
+344 DGNESDVPSLP
-355 YNGMHKRWQV
+355 YNGMHRRWQV
-365 GTNLNSDAIKGF
+365 GTNLNSDVIKGF

-382 VVYSSENVDKHSR
+382 VVYSSENVDKRSR

-402 EEGDLFDT
+402 EDGDLFDT
-410 SDEVENGNLDKF
+410 SGEVENGNLDKF
-422 SVRAEFRKKNR
+422 SVRAEFKKKNR

-438 YFEPFFSW
+438 YFEPYFSW
-446 YDYNSTLT
+446 YDYNNTST
-454 GNTRSLVEDVER
+454 GNTQSLMEGVER
-466 NHSVSNSFSRK
+466 NRSVSNTFSKK
-477 SGVSTGGD
+477 SGISTGGD
-485 LSAGIKKLGKDRRA
+485 LSAGIKKLGKDKRA

-504 EFTLSANDGNST
+504 DYTLSANDGKST

-526 GGDDI
+526 GKEDI
-531 RDLTYDKNG
+531 RDLIYDKDG
-540 SYSDINGS
+540 SYSDIGGS
-548 AKYVEPFGKNW
+548 LKYVEPFGKNW
-559 ALATTLSSR
+559 ALSATLSSR

-575 SDATN
+575 SEASN
-580 NIDGSANDYYSS
+580 ADGSANDYYSS
-592 VSDNYYLSNEG
+592 VSDNYYFSNVG
-603 QFLAQYNKGKTN
+603 QLLAQYNKGKTN
-615 LQFGGQAR
+615 VQFGGQAR

-651 FVNFRYSDK
+651 FVNVRYSDK

-689 TRITAGNIYLKPAT
+689 TRITAGNIYLKPVT
-703 TESVST
+703 TESAT
-709 SYRGTWGKARFNGWL
+709 ASYRGSWGKARFNGWL
-724 FCDYSSNSQVS
+724 FGDYSSNSQVS
-735 AIWFDENSVRYSV
+735 AIWFDKNSIRYSI
-748 PVNTKKPSYNC
+748 PVNTRKPSYTY
-759 SADFNFFTPLSKDGK
+759 STDFNFFTPLSKDGK
-774 LQLTVTG
+774 LQLSVSG
-781 GALVNRS
+781 GLAINRS
-788 VSYQSKGTLDGIN
+788 VSYQSKGSLDGID

-808 EFMDD
+808 GFMDN

-836 SVRTSLGMMLTLN
+836 ILRTDLSIELTLN
-849 LERFSMQF
+849 LERFSVQLA
-857 GPGVNNS
+857 PAVNNS
-864 RSRYSLDSKANTNVW
+864 RSRYSLDSRANTNYW
-879 ETAIGLRPSY
+879 ETFLNIRPSY
-889 TSPHDFE
+889 TSPHEFE
-896 FQSDFSYRILRGYG
+896 FQSDFSYVILRGYG
-910 SGYNDDYIR
+910 SGYDDDYVR
-919 WNLAVGKNI
+919 WNLSVGKNI
-928 KSFNITLSAQDLL
+928 KSFNITLTAQDLL
-941 DSARSLRRTVQD
+941 DSARSLRRNVQD

-963 LGRTI
+963 LGRRI
-968 VLSFTWN
+968 ILSFTWN

-984 SAAQNAMWNM
+984 GAAQNAMWNM

>member
-1 MKVFAYFCRYG
+1 MKG
-12 IQNRCYNSDKTTLYS
+12 I
-27 RNSTFMKK
+27 F
-35 ILATLLF
+35 IALALLF
-42 VITASFGFRLDAQ
+42 AASFTARLDAQ
-55 IAISED
+55 IVISDD

-113 DVAKGEHLLCI
+113 DVTKGEHLLCI
-124 EYLGYKPVYKRI
+124 EYLGYKPVYRKI
-136 YVRSGNYDAKVIL
+136 FVRGNFDAKVIL

-173 DTLIYNASSFR
+173 DTLVYNASSFR

-199 GVEVSEDGTVKVNG
+199 GVEVGEDGTVKVNG

-240 KIVDKVKVIDKESES
+240 RIVDKVKVIDKESES
-255 AEFTGIKGEKE
+255 AEFTGIKGDKE

-324 TSIASG
+324 TTIANG

-335 PGSGIFVMY
+335 PGSGMMVMY
-344 DGNESETPSLP
+344 DGNESDVPSLP
-355 YNGMHKRWQV
+355 YNGMHRRWQV
-365 GTNLNSDAIKGF
+365 GTNLNSDVIKGF

-382 VVYSSENVDKHSR
+382 VVYSSENVDKRSR

-402 EEGDLFDT
+402 EDGDLFDT
-410 SDEVENGNLDKF
+410 SDEVENGNLDKV
-422 SVRAEFRKKNR
+422 SVNAFFHKKDR

-438 YFEPFFSW
+438 YFRPSFSW
-446 YDYNSTLT
+446 YDHNSASTV
-454 GNTRSLVEDVER
+454 NSRSLMGEVEG
-466 NHSVSNSFSRK
+466 NSSGSNSFSRRR
-477 SGVSTGGD
+477 GVLTAGN
-485 LSAGIKKLGKDRRA
+485 LTTGIKKLGKDRRA
-499 LTLDL
+499 LTLDVDY
-504 EFTLSANDGNST
+504 TLSSNDGNST

-526 GGDDI
+526 GNEDI
-531 RDLTYDKNG
+531 RDLAYDNNG
-540 SYSDINGS
+540 SYSDIGGS
-548 AKYVEPFGKNW
+548 VNYVEPFGKNW
-559 ALATTLSSR
+559 ALATTVSSR

-575 SDATN
+575 SDASN
-580 NIDGSANDYYSS
+580 ADGSANDYYSS
-592 VSDNYYLSNEG
+592 VSDNYYFSNEG
-603 QFLAQYNKGKTN
+603 QLLAQFNKGKTN
-615 LQFGGQAR
+615 VQFGGQAR

-651 FVNFRYSDK
+651 FVNVRYSDK

-689 TRITAGNIYLKPAT
+689 TRITAGNIYLKPVT
-703 TESVST
+703 TESAT
-709 SYRGTWGKARFNGWL
+709 ASYRGSWGKARFNGWM
-724 FCDYSSNSQVS
+724 FGDYSSNSQVS
-735 AIWFDENSVRYSV
+735 AIWFDKNSIRYSI
-748 PVNTKKPSYNC
+748 PVNTRKPSYTY
-759 SADFNFFTPLSKDGK
+759 STDFNFFTPLSKDGK
-774 LQLTVTG
+774 LQLSVSG
-781 GALVNRS
+781 GLAINRS
-788 VSYQSKGTLDGIN
+788 VSYQSKGSLDGID

-808 EFMDD
+808 GFMEN

-836 SVRTSLGMMLTLN
+836 ILRTDLSIALTLN
-849 LERFSMQF
+849 LERFSVQLA
-857 GPGVNNS
+857 PAVNNS
-864 RSRYSLDSKANTNVW
+864 RSRYSLDSRANTNYW
-879 ETAIGLRPSY
+879 ETFLNIRPSY
-889 TSPHDFE
+889 TSPHEFE
-896 FQSDFSYRILRGYG
+896 FQSDFSYVILRGYG
-910 SGYNDDYIR
+910 SGYDDDYVR
-919 WNLAVGKNI
+919 WNLSVGKNI
-928 KSFNITLSAQDLL
+928 KSFNITLTAQDLL
-941 DSARSLRRTVQD
+941 DSAKSLRRTVQD

-963 LGRTI
+963 LGRRI
-968 VLSFTWN
+968 ILSFTWN

-984 SAAQNAMWNM
+984 GAAQNAMWNM

>member
-1 MKVFAYFCRYG
+1 MKG
-12 IQNRCYNSDKTTLYS
+12 IY
-27 RNSTFMKK
+27 
-35 ILATLLF
+35 IALALLF
-42 VITASFGFRLDAQ
+42 AASFTARLDAQ
-55 IAISED
+55 IVISDD

-113 DVAKGEHLLCI
+113 DVTKGEHLLCI
-124 EYLGYKPVYKRI
+124 EYLGYKPVYRKI
-136 YVRSGNYDAKVIL
+136 FVRGNYDAKTIL

-173 DTLIYNASSFR
+173 DTLVYNASSFR

-199 GVEVSEDGTVKVNG
+199 GVEVGEDGTVKVNG

-240 KIVDKVKVIDKESES
+240 RIVDKVKVIDKESES
-255 AEFTGIKGEKE
+255 AEFTGIKGDKE

-281 FGNAKLSGG
+281 FGNTKISGG

-324 TSIASG
+324 TTIANG

-335 PGSGIFVMY
+335 PGSGMLVMY
-344 DGNESETPSLP
+344 DGNESDVPSLP
-355 YNGMHKRWQV
+355 YNGMHRRWQV
-365 GTNLNSDAIKGF
+365 GTNLNSDVIKGF

-382 VVYSSENVDKHSR
+382 VVYSSENVDKRSR

-402 EEGDLFDT
+402 EDGDLFDT
-410 SDEVENGNLDKF
+410 SGEVENGNLDKF
-422 SVRAEFRKKNR
+422 SVRAEFKKKNR

-438 YFEPFFSW
+438 YFEPYFSW
-446 YDYNSTLT
+446 YDYNNTST
-454 GNTRSLVEDVER
+454 GNTQSLMEGVER
-466 NHSVSNSFSRK
+466 NRSVSNTFSKK
-477 SGVSTGGD
+477 SGISTGGD
-485 LSAGIKKLGKDRRA
+485 LSAGIKKLGKDKRA

-504 EFTLSANDGNST
+504 DYTLSANDGKST

-526 GGDDI
+526 GKEDI
-531 RDLTYDKNG
+531 RDLIYDKDG
-540 SYSDINGS
+540 SYSDIGGS
-548 AKYVEPFGKNW
+548 LKYVEPFGKNW
-559 ALATTLSSR
+559 ALSATLSSR

-575 SDATN
+575 GDASN
-580 NIDGSANDYYSS
+580 ADGSANDYYSS
-592 VSDNYYLSNEG
+592 VSDNYYFSNVG
-603 QFLAQYNKGKTN
+603 QILAQYNKGKTN
-615 LQFGGQAR
+615 VQFGGQAR

-651 FVNFRYSDK
+651 FVNVRYSDK

-689 TRITAGNIYLKPAT
+689 TRITAGNIYLKPVT
-703 TESVST
+703 TESAT
-709 SYRGTWGKARFNGWL
+709 ASYRGSWGKARFNGWL
-724 FCDYSSNSQVS
+724 FGDYSSNSQVS
-735 AIWFDENSVRYSV
+735 AIWFDKNSIRYSI
-748 PVNTKKPSYNC
+748 PVNTRKPSYTY
-759 SADFNFFTPLSKDGK
+759 STDFNFFTPLSKDGK
-774 LQLTVTG
+774 LQLSVSG
-781 GALVNRS
+781 GLAINRS
-788 VSYQSKGTLDGIN
+788 VSYQSKGSLDGID

-808 EFMDD
+808 GFMDN

-836 SVRTSLGMMLTLN
+836 ILRTDLSIELTLN
-849 LERFSMQF
+849 LERFSVQLA
-857 GPGVNNS
+857 PAVNNS
-864 RSRYSLDSKANTNVW
+864 RSRYSLDSRANTNYW
-879 ETAIGLRPSY
+879 ETFLNIRPSY
-889 TSPHDFE
+889 TSPHEFE
-896 FQSDFSYRILRGYG
+896 FQSDFSYVILRGYG
-910 SGYNDDYIR
+910 SGYDDDYVR
-919 WNLAVGKNI
+919 WNLSVGKNI
-928 KSFNITLSAQDLL
+928 KSFNITLTAQDLL
-941 DSARSLRRTVQD
+941 DSAKSLRRTVQD

-963 LGRTI
+963 LGRRI
-968 VLSFTWN
+968 ILSFTWN

-984 SAAQNAMWNM
+984 GAAQNAMWNM

>member
-1 MKVFAYFCRYG
+1 MKG
-12 IQNRCYNSDKTTLYS
+12 IY
-27 RNSTFMKK
+27 
-35 ILATLLF
+35 IALALLF
-42 VITASFGFRLDAQ
+42 AASFTARLDAQ

-61 MFGRTSFKVTA
+61 MFGRTSFTVKA
-72 QVLDSLTKEPVAF
+72 QVLDSLTREPIAF

-113 DVAKGEHLLCI
+113 DVTKGEHLLCI
-124 EYLGYKPVYKRI
+124 EYLGYKPVYRKI
-136 YVRSGNYDAKVIL
+136 FVRGNFDAKVIL

-167 PMEMKG
+167 PMEIKG

-199 GVEVSEDGTVKVNG
+199 GVEVGEDGTVKVNG

-240 KIVDKVKVIDKESES
+240 RIVDKVKVIDKESES
-255 AEFTGIKGEKE
+255 AEFTGIKGDKE

-310 GSAMVSAYGEKNQL
+310 GSAMVSAYGERNQL
-324 TSIASG
+324 TTIANG

-335 PGSGIFVMY
+335 PGSGMLVMY
-344 DGNESETPSLP
+344 DGNESDVPSLP
-355 YNGMHKRWQV
+355 YNGMHRRWQV
-365 GTNLNSDAIKGF
+365 GTNLNSDVIKGF

-382 VVYSSENVDKHSR
+382 VVYSSENVDKRSR

-402 EEGDLFDT
+402 EDGDLFDT

-422 SVRAEFRKKNR
+422 SVRAEFKKKNR

-438 YFEPFFSW
+438 YFRPSFTW
-446 YDYNSTLT
+446 YDHNSTST
-454 GNTRSLVEDVER
+454 VNSRSLMGEEER
-466 NHSVSNSFSRK
+466 NRSVSNSFSRRR
-477 SGVSTGGD
+477 GVST
-485 LSAGIKKLGKDRRA
+485 AGNLNTGINKLGKDRRA
-499 LTLDL
+499 LTLDVDYK
-504 EFTLSANDGNST
+504 LSSNDGNST

-526 GGDDI
+526 GNEDI
-531 RDLTYDKNG
+531 RDLTYDNNG
-540 SYSDINGS
+540 SYSDISGS
-548 AKYVEPFGKNW
+548 VNYVEPFGKNW
-559 ALATTLSSR
+559 ALAATVSSR

-575 SDATN
+575 SEASN
-580 NIDGSANDYYSS
+580 ADGSANDYYSS
-592 VSDNYYLSNEG
+592 VSDNYYFSNVG
-603 QFLAQYNKGKTN
+603 QILAQYNKGKTN
-615 LQFGGQAR
+615 VQFGGQAR
-623 LYKNENYARSFG
+623 LYNNENYARSFG

-651 FVNFRYSDK
+651 FVNVRYSDK

-689 TRITAGNIYLKPAT
+689 TRITAGNIYLKPVT
-703 TESVST
+703 TESAT
-709 SYRGTWGKARFNGWL
+709 ASYRGSWGKARFNGWM
-724 FCDYSSNSQVS
+724 FGDYSSNSQVS
-735 AIWFDENSVRYSV
+735 AIWFDKNSIRYSI
-748 PVNTKKPSYNC
+748 PVNTRKPSYTC
-759 SADFNFFTPLSKDGK
+759 STDFDFFTPLSKDGK
-774 LQLTVTG
+774 LQLSVSG
-781 GALVNRS
+781 GLVINRS
-788 VSYQSKGTLDGIN
+788 VSYQSKGSLDGID

-808 EFMDD
+808 GFMEN

-836 SVRTSLGMMLTLN
+836 TLRTGLSTALTLN
-849 LERFSMQF
+849 LERFSVQLA
-857 GPGVNNS
+857 PAVNNS
-864 RSRYSLDSKANTNVW
+864 RSRYSLDSRANTNYW
-879 ETAIGLRPSY
+879 ETFLNIRPSY
-889 TSPHDFE
+889 TSPHEFE
-896 FQSDFSYRILRGYG
+896 FQSDFSYVILRGYG
-910 SGYNDDYIR
+910 SGYDDDYVR
-919 WNLAVGKNI
+919 WNLSVGKNI
-928 KSFNITLSAQDLL
+928 KSFNITLTAQDML
-941 DSARSLRRTVQD
+941 DSAKSLRRTVQD

-963 LGRTI
+963 LGRRI
-968 VLSFTWN
+968 ILSFTWN

-984 SAAQNAMWNM
+984 GAAQNAMWNM

>member
-1 MKVFAYFCRYG
+1 MKG
-12 IQNRCYNSDKTTLYS
+12 I
-27 RNSTFMKK
+27 F
-35 ILATLLF
+35 IALALLF
-42 VITASFGFRLDAQ
+42 AASFTARLDAQ
-55 IAISED
+55 IVISDD

-93 KDTVITSFALTDT
+93 NDTVITSFALTDT

-124 EYLGYKPVYKRI
+124 EYLGYKPVYRKI
-136 YVRSGNYDAKVIL
+136 FVRGNFDAKVIL

-173 DTLIYNASSFR
+173 DTLVYNASSFR

-199 GVEVSEDGTVKVNG
+199 GVEVGEDGTVKVNG

-240 KIVDKVKVIDKESES
+240 RIVDKVKVIDKESES
-255 AEFTGIKGEKE
+255 AEFTGIKGDKE

-281 FGNAKLSGG
+281 FGNAKISGG
-290 TTASGKDDNGFKE
+290 TTASGKDGNGFKE

-324 TSIASG
+324 TTIANG

-335 PGSGIFVMY
+335 PGSGMLVMY
-344 DGNESETPSLP
+344 DASESDVPSLP
-355 YNGMHKRWQV
+355 YNGMHRRWQV
-365 GTNLNSDAIKGF
+365 GTNLNSDVIKGF

-402 EEGDLFDT
+402 EEGNLFDT

-422 SVRAEFRKKNR
+422 SVRAEFKKKNR

-438 YFEPFFSW
+438 YFRPSFTW
-446 YDYNSTLT
+446 YDHNSTST
-454 GNTRSLVEDVER
+454 VNSRSLMGEEKR
-466 NHSVSNSFSRK
+466 NSSGSNSFSRIR
-477 SGVSTGGD
+477 GVSTAGN
-485 LSAGIKKLGKDRRA
+485 LTTGIKKLGKDRRA
-499 LTLDL
+499 LTLDVDYK
-504 EFTLSANDGNST
+504 LSSNDGNST

-526 GGDDI
+526 GNEDI
-531 RDLTYDKNG
+531 RDLTYDNNG
-540 SYSDINGS
+540 SYSDISGS
-548 AKYVEPFGKNW
+548 VNYVEPFGKNW
-559 ALATTLSSR
+559 ALAATVSSR

-575 SDATN
+575 SDASN
-580 NIDGSANDYYSS
+580 ADGSANDYYSS
-592 VSDNYYLSNEG
+592 VSDNYYFSNEG
-603 QFLAQYNKGKTN
+603 QILAQYNKGKTN
-615 LQFGGQAR
+615 VQFGGQAR

-651 FVNFRYSDK
+651 FVNVRYSDK

-689 TRITAGNIYLKPAT
+689 TRITAGNIYLKPVT
-703 TESVST
+703 KESVT
-709 SYRGTWGKARFNGWL
+709 TTYRGSWGKARFNGWL
-724 FCDYSSNSQVS
+724 FGDYSSNSQVS
-735 AIWFDENSVRYSV
+735 AIWFDENSVRYSI
-748 PVNTKKPSYNC
+748 PVNTKKPSY
-759 SADFNFFTPLSKDGK
+759 SYSSDFNFFTPLSKDGK
-774 LQLTVTG
+774 LQLSVNGGFGVT
-781 GALVNRS
+781 RS
-788 VSYQSKGTLDGIN
+788 VSYQSKGTLDNLEID

-808 EFMDD
+808 DFMSK

-818 SGDRFYSG
+818 SGNLFYSG

-836 SVRTSLGMMLTLN
+836 SVRTNISMMVTLN
-849 LERFSMQF
+849 LERFSLQL
-857 GPGVNNS
+857 GSGVNNS
-864 RSRYSLDSKANTNVW
+864 KSRYSLDSKADTDVW
-879 ETAIGLRPSY
+879 DTSFGIRPSY
-889 TSPHDFE
+889 TSPHEFE

-910 SGYNDDYIR
+910 SGYNDDYVR
-919 WNLAVGKNI
+919 WNFSVGKNI
-928 KSFNITLSAQDLL
+928 KSFNITLTAQDLL
-941 DSARSLRRTVQD
+941 DSAKSLRRTVQD

-963 LGRTI
+963 LGRSI
-968 VLSFTWN
+968 ILSFTWN

-984 SAAQNAMWNM
+984 GAAQNAMWNM

>member
-1 MKVFAYFCRYG
+1 MKG
-12 IQNRCYNSDKTTLYS
+12 I
-27 RNSTFMKK
+27 F
-35 ILATLLF
+35 IALALLF
-42 VITASFGFRLDAQ
+42 AASFTARLDAQ

-61 MFGRTSFKVTA
+61 MFGRTSFTVKA
-72 QVLDSLTKEPVAF
+72 QVLDSLTREPIAF

-106 LGKATLK
+106 LGKAELK
-113 DVAKGEHLLCI
+113 KVAKGEHLLCI
-124 EYLGYKPVYKRI
+124 EYLGYRPVYKKI
-136 YVRSGNYDAKVIL
+136 YVRGNYDAKTIL
-149 MQPDDKVLKAA
+149 MRPDDKMLKAA

-173 DTLIYNASSFR
+173 DTLVYNASSFR

-199 GVEVSEDGTVKVNG
+199 GVEVGEDGTVKVNG

-240 KIVDKVKVIDKESES
+240 RIVDKVKVIDKESES
-255 AEFTGIKGEKE
+255 AEFTGIKGDKE

-281 FGNAKLSGG
+281 FGNAKISGG
-290 TTASGKDDNGFKE
+290 ATASGKDDNGFKE

-310 GSAMVSAYGEKNQL
+310 GSAMVSAYGERNQL
-324 TSIASG
+324 TTIANG

-335 PGSGIFVMY
+335 PGSGMLVMY
-344 DGNESETPSLP
+344 DGKESDVPSLP
-355 YNGMHKRWQV
+355 YNGMHRRWQV
-365 GTNLNSDAIKGF
+365 GTNLNSDVIKGF

-382 VVYSSENVDKHSR
+382 VVYSSENVDKRSR

-402 EEGDLFDT
+402 EDGDLFDT

-422 SVRAEFRKKNR
+422 IVRAEFKKKNR

-438 YFEPFFSW
+438 YFVPYFSW
-446 YDYNSTLT
+446 YDYNNTST
-454 GNTRSLVEDVER
+454 GNTQSLMEGVER
-466 NHSVSNSFSRK
+466 NRSASNTFSKK
-477 SGVSTGGD
+477 SGISTGGD
-485 LSAGIKKLGKDRRA
+485 LSAGIKKLGKDKRA

-504 EFTLSANDGNST
+504 DYTLSANDGKST

-526 GGDDI
+526 GKEDI
-531 RDLTYDKNG
+531 RDLIYDKDG
-540 SYSDINGS
+540 SYSDIGGS
-548 AKYVEPFGKNW
+548 LKYVEPFGKNW
-559 ALATTLSSR
+559 ALSATLSSR

-575 SDATN
+575 SEASN
-580 NIDGSANDYYSS
+580 ADGSANDYYSS
-592 VSDNYYLSNEG
+592 VSDNYYFSNVG
-603 QFLAQYNKGKTN
+603 QILAQYNKGKTN

-623 LYKNENYARSFG
+623 LYNNENYARSFG

-651 FVNFRYSDK
+651 FVNVRYSDK

-689 TRITAGNIYLKPAT
+689 TRITAGNIYLKPVT
-703 TESVST
+703 TESAT
-709 SYRGTWGKARFNGWL
+709 ASYRGSWGKARFNGWM
-724 FCDYSSNSQVS
+724 FGDYSSNSQVS
-735 AIWFDENSVRYSV
+735 AIWFDKNSIRYSI
-748 PVNTKKPSYNC
+748 PVNTRKPSYTC
-759 SADFNFFTPLSKDGK
+759 STDFDFFTPLSKDGK
-774 LQLTVTG
+774 LQLSVSG
-781 GALVNRS
+781 GLVINRS
-788 VSYQSKGTLDGIN
+788 VSYQSKGSLDGID

-808 EFMDD
+808 GFMEN

-836 SVRTSLGMMLTLN
+836 TLRTGLSTALTLN
-849 LERFSMQF
+849 LERFSVQLA
-857 GPGVNNS
+857 PAVNNS
-864 RSRYSLDSKANTNVW
+864 RSRYSLDSRANTNYW
-879 ETAIGLRPSY
+879 ETFLNIRPSY
-889 TSPHDFE
+889 TSPHEFE
-896 FQSDFSYRILRGYG
+896 FQSDFSYVILRGYG
-910 SGYNDDYIR
+910 SGYDDDYVR
-919 WNLAVGKNI
+919 WNLSVGKNI
-928 KSFNITLSAQDLL
+928 KSFNITLTAQDLL
-941 DSARSLRRTVQD
+941 DSAKSLRRTVQD

-963 LGRTI
+963 LGRRI
-968 VLSFTWN
+968 ILSFTWN

-984 SAAQNAMWNM
+984 GAAQNAMWNM

>member
-1 MKVFAYFCRYG
+1 MKG
-12 IQNRCYNSDKTTLYS
+12 I
-27 RNSTFMKK
+27 F
-35 ILATLLF
+35 IALALLF
-42 VITASFGFRLDAQ
+42 AASFTARLDAQ
-55 IAISED
+55 IVISDD

-113 DVAKGEHLLCI
+113 DVTKGEHLLCI
-124 EYLGYKPVYKRI
+124 EYLGYKPVYRKI
-136 YVRSGNYDAKVIL
+136 FVRGNFDAKVIL
-149 MQPDDKVLKAA
+149 MQPDDKMLKAA

-167 PMEMKG
+167 PMEIKG

-199 GVEVSEDGTVKVNG
+199 GVEVGEDGTIKVNG

-240 KIVDKVKVIDKESES
+240 RIVDKVKVIDKESES
-255 AEFTGIKGEKE
+255 AEFTGIKGDKE

-310 GSAMVSAYGEKNQL
+310 GSAMVSAYGERNQL
-324 TSIASG
+324 TTIANG

-335 PGSGIFVMY
+335 PGSGMLVMY
-344 DGNESETPSLP
+344 DGNESDVPSLP
-355 YNGMHKRWQV
+355 YNGMHRRWQV
-365 GTNLNSDAIKGF
+365 GTNLNSDVIKGF

-382 VVYSSENVDKHSR
+382 VVYSSENVDKRSR

-402 EEGDLFDT
+402 EDGDLFDT

-422 SVRAEFRKKNR
+422 SVRAEFKKKNR

-438 YFEPFFSW
+438 YFRPSFTW
-446 YDYNSTLT
+446 YDHNSTST
-454 GNTRSLVEDVER
+454 VNSRSLMGEEKR
-466 NHSVSNSFSRK
+466 NSSGSNSFSRIR
-477 SGVSTGGD
+477 GVST
-485 LSAGIKKLGKDRRA
+485 AGNLTTGINKLGKDRRA
-499 LTLDL
+499 LTLDVDYK
-504 EFTLSANDGNST
+504 LSSNDGNST

-526 GGDDI
+526 GNEDI
-531 RDLTYDKNG
+531 RDLTYDNNG
-540 SYSDINGS
+540 SYSDISGS
-548 AKYVEPFGKNW
+548 VNYVEPFGKNW
-559 ALATTLSSR
+559 ALAATVSSR

-575 SDATN
+575 SDASN
-580 NIDGSANDYYSS
+580 ADGSANDYYSS
-592 VSDNYYLSNEG
+592 VSDNYYFSNVG
-603 QFLAQYNKGKTN
+603 QILAQYNKGKTN
-615 LQFGGQAR
+615 VQFGGQAR

-651 FVNFRYSDK
+651 FVNVRYSDK

-689 TRITAGNIYLKPAT
+689 TRITAGNIYLKPVT
-703 TESVST
+703 TESAT
-709 SYRGTWGKARFNGWL
+709 ASYRGSWGKARFNGWM
-724 FCDYSSNSQVS
+724 FGDYSSNSQVS
-735 AIWFDENSVRYSV
+735 AIWFDKNSIRYSI
-748 PVNTKKPSYNC
+748 PVNTRKPSYTY
-759 SADFNFFTPLSKDGK
+759 STDFNFFTPLSKDGK
-774 LQLTVTG
+774 LQLSVSG
-781 GALVNRS
+781 GLAINRS
-788 VSYQSKGTLDGIN
+788 VSYQSKGSLDGID

-808 EFMDD
+808 GFMDN

-836 SVRTSLGMMLTLN
+836 ILRTDLSIELTLN
-849 LERFSMQF
+849 LERFSVQLA
-857 GPGVNNS
+857 PAVNNS
-864 RSRYSLDSKANTNVW
+864 RSRYSLDSRANTNYW
-879 ETAIGLRPSY
+879 ETFLNIRPSY
-889 TSPHDFE
+889 TSPHEFE
-896 FQSDFSYRILRGYG
+896 FQSDFSYVILRGYG
-910 SGYNDDYIR
+910 SGYDDDYVR
-919 WNLAVGKNI
+919 WNLSVGKNI
-928 KSFNITLSAQDLL
+928 KSFNITLTAQDLL
-941 DSARSLRRTVQD
+941 DSAKSLRRTVQD

-963 LGRTI
+963 LGRRI
-968 VLSFTWN
+968 ILSFTWN

-984 SAAQNAMWNM
+984 GAAQNAMWNM

>member
-1 MKVFAYFCRYG
+1 MKG
-12 IQNRCYNSDKTTLYS
+12 IY
-27 RNSTFMKK
+27 
-35 ILATLLF
+35 IALALLF
-42 VITASFGFRLDAQ
+42 AASFTARLDAQ
-55 IAISED
+55 IVISDD

-113 DVAKGEHLLCI
+113 DVTKGEHLLCI
-124 EYLGYKPVYKRI
+124 EYLGYKPVYRRI
-136 YVRSGNYDAKVIL
+136 FVRGNFDAKVIL
-149 MQPDDKVLKAA
+149 VQPDDKVLKAA

-173 DTLIYNASSFR
+173 DTLVYNASSFR

-199 GVEVSEDGTVKVNG
+199 GVEVGEDGTVKVNG

-240 KIVDKVKVIDKESES
+240 RIVDKVKVIDKESES
-255 AEFTGIKGEKE
+255 AEFTGIKGDKE

-310 GSAMVSAYGEKNQL
+310 GSAMVSAYGERNQL
-324 TSIASG
+324 TTIANG

-335 PGSGIFVMY
+335 PGSGMLVMY
-344 DGNESETPSLP
+344 DGNESDVPSLP
-355 YNGMHKRWQV
+355 YNGMHRRWQV
-365 GTNLNSDAIKGF
+365 GTNLNSDVIKGF

-382 VVYSSENVDKHSR
+382 VVYSSENVDKRSR

-402 EEGDLFDT
+402 EDGDLFDT
-410 SDEVENGNLDKF
+410 SGEVENGNLDKF
-422 SVRAEFRKKNR
+422 SVRAEFKKKNR

-438 YFEPFFSW
+438 YFEPYFSW
-446 YDYNSTLT
+446 YDYNNTST
-454 GNTRSLVEDVER
+454 GNTQSLMEGVER
-466 NHSVSNSFSRK
+466 NRSVSNTFSKK
-477 SGVSTGGD
+477 SGISTGGD
-485 LSAGIKKLGKDRRA
+485 LSAGIKKLGKDKRA

-504 EFTLSANDGNST
+504 DYTLSANDGKST

-526 GGDDI
+526 GKEDI
-531 RDLTYDKNG
+531 RDLIYDKDG
-540 SYSDINGS
+540 SYSDIGGS
-548 AKYVEPFGKNW
+548 LKYVEPFGKNW
-559 ALATTLSSR
+559 ALSATLSSR

-575 SDATN
+575 SDASN
-580 NIDGSANDYYSS
+580 ADGSANDYYSS
-592 VSDNYYLSNEG
+592 VSDNYYFSNVG
-603 QFLAQYNKGKTN
+603 QILAQYNKGKTN
-615 LQFGGQAR
+615 VQFGGQAR

-651 FVNFRYSDK
+651 FVNVRYSDK

-689 TRITAGNIYLKPAT
+689 TRITAGNIYLKPVT
-703 TESVST
+703 TESAT
-709 SYRGTWGKARFNGWL
+709 ASYRGSWGKARFNGWM
-724 FCDYSSNSQVS
+724 FGDYSSNSQVS
-735 AIWFDENSVRYSV
+735 AIWFDKNSIRYSI
-748 PVNTKKPSYNC
+748 PVNTRKPSYTY
-759 SADFNFFTPLSKDGK
+759 STDFNFFTPLSKDGK
-774 LQLTVTG
+774 LQLSVSG
-781 GALVNRS
+781 GLAINRS
-788 VSYQSKGTLDGIN
+788 VSYQSKGSLDGID

-808 EFMDD
+808 GFMDN

-836 SVRTSLGMMLTLN
+836 ILRTDLSIELTLN
-849 LERFSMQF
+849 LERFSVQLA
-857 GPGVNNS
+857 PAVNNS
-864 RSRYSLDSKANTNVW
+864 RSRYSLDSKANTNYW
-879 ETAIGLRPSY
+879 ETFLNIRPSY
-889 TSPHDFE
+889 TSPHEFE
-896 FQSDFSYRILRGYG
+896 FQSDFSYVILRGYG
-910 SGYNDDYIR
+910 SGYDDDYVR
-919 WNLAVGKNI
+919 WNLSVGKNI
-928 KSFNITLSAQDLL
+928 KSFNITLTAQDLL
-941 DSARSLRRTVQD
+941 DSAKSLRRTVQD

-963 LGRTI
+963 LGRRI
-968 VLSFTWN
+968 ILSVTWN

-984 SAAQNAMWNM
+984 GAAQNAMWNM

>member
-1 MKVFAYFCRYG
+1 MKG
-12 IQNRCYNSDKTTLYS
+12 I
-27 RNSTFMKK
+27 F
-35 ILATLLF
+35 IALALLF
-42 VITASFGFRLDAQ
+42 AASFTARLDAQ
-55 IAISED
+55 IVISDD

-113 DVAKGEHLLCI
+113 DVTKGEHLLCI
-124 EYLGYKPVYKRI
+124 EYLGYKPVYRKI
-136 YVRSGNYDAKVIL
+136 FVRGNFDAKVIL
-149 MQPDDKVLKAA
+149 MQPDDKMLKAA

-167 PMEMKG
+167 PMEIKG

-199 GVEVSEDGTVKVNG
+199 GVEVGEDGTVKVNG

-240 KIVDKVKVIDKESES
+240 RIVDKVKVIDKESES
-255 AEFTGIKGEKE
+255 AEFTGIKGDKE

-290 TTASGKDDNGFKE
+290 ATASGKDDNGFKE

-310 GSAMVSAYGEKNQL
+310 GSAMVSAYGERNQL
-324 TSIASG
+324 TTIANG

-335 PGSGIFVMY
+335 PGSGMLVMY
-344 DGNESETPSLP
+344 DGKESDVPSLP
-355 YNGMHKRWQV
+355 YNGMHRRWQV
-365 GTNLNSDAIKGF
+365 GTNLNSDVIKGF

-382 VVYSSENVDKHSR
+382 VVYSSENVDKRSR

-402 EEGDLFDT
+402 EDGDLFDT

-422 SVRAEFRKKNR
+422 IVRAEFKKKNR

-438 YFEPFFSW
+438 YFVPYFSW
-446 YDYNSTLT
+446 YDYNNTST
-454 GNTRSLVEDVER
+454 GNTQSLMEGVER
-466 NHSVSNSFSRK
+466 NRSASNTFSKK
-477 SGVSTGGD
+477 SGISTGGY
-485 LSAGIKKLGKDRRA
+485 LSAGIKKLGKDKRA

-504 EFTLSANDGNST
+504 DYTLSANDGKST

-526 GGDDI
+526 GKEDI
-531 RDLTYDKNG
+531 RDLIYDKDG
-540 SYSDINGS
+540 SYSDIGGS
-548 AKYVEPFGKNW
+548 LKYVEPFGKNW
-559 ALATTLSSR
+559 ALSATLSSR

-575 SDATN
+575 SEASN
-580 NIDGSANDYYSS
+580 ADGSANDYYSS
-592 VSDNYYLSNEG
+592 VSDNYYFSNVG
-603 QFLAQYNKGKTN
+603 QILAQYNKGKTN
-615 LQFGGQAR
+615 VQFGGQAR
-623 LYKNENYARSFG
+623 LYNNENYARSFG

-651 FVNFRYSDK
+651 FVNVRYSDK

-689 TRITAGNIYLKPAT
+689 TRITAGNIYLKPVT
-703 TESVST
+703 TESAT
-709 SYRGTWGKARFNGWL
+709 ASYRGSWGKARFNGWM
-724 FCDYSSNSQVS
+724 FGDYSSNSQVS
-735 AIWFDENSVRYSV
+735 AIWFDENSVRYSI
-748 PVNTKKPSYNC
+748 PVNTRKPSYTC
-759 SADFNFFTPLSKDGK
+759 STDFDFFTPLSKDGK
-774 LQLTVTG
+774 LQLSVSG
-781 GALVNRS
+781 GLVINRS
-788 VSYQSKGTLDGIN
+788 VSYQSKGLLDGID

-808 EFMDD
+808 GFMEN

-836 SVRTSLGMMLTLN
+836 TLRTGLSTALTLN
-849 LERFSMQF
+849 LERFSVQLA
-857 GPGVNNS
+857 PAVNNS
-864 RSRYSLDSKANTNVW
+864 RSRYSLDSRANTNYW
-879 ETAIGLRPSY
+879 ETFLNIRPSY
-889 TSPHDFE
+889 TSPHEFE
-896 FQSDFSYRILRGYG
+896 FQSDFSYVILRGYG
-910 SGYNDDYIR
+910 SGYDDDYVR
-919 WNLAVGKNI
+919 WNLSVGKNI
-928 KSFNITLSAQDLL
+928 KSFNITLTAQDLL
-941 DSARSLRRTVQD
+941 DSAKSLRRTVQD

-963 LGRTI
+963 LGRRI
-968 VLSFTWN
+968 ILSFTWN

-984 SAAQNAMWNM
+984 GAAQNAMWNM

>member
-1 MKVFAYFCRYG
+1 MLPLNYMKG
-12 IQNRCYNSDKTTLYS
+12 I
-27 RNSTFMKK
+27 F
-35 ILATLLF
+35 IALALLF
-42 VITASFGFRLDAQ
+42 AASFTARLDAQ
-55 IAISED
+55 IVISDD

-113 DVAKGEHLLCI
+113 DVTKGEHLLCI
-124 EYLGYKPVYKRI
+124 EYLGYKPVYRRI
-136 YVRSGNYDAKVIL
+136 FVRGNFDAKVIL

-173 DTLIYNASSFR
+173 DTLVYNASSFR

-199 GVEVSEDGTVKVNG
+199 GVEVGEDGTVKVNG

-240 KIVDKVKVIDKESES
+240 RIVDKVKVIDKESES
-255 AEFTGIKGEKE
+255 AEFTGIKGDKE

-281 FGNAKLSGG
+281 FGNAKISGG

-310 GSAMVSAYGEKNQL
+310 GSAMVSAYGERNQL
-324 TSIASG
+324 TTIANG

-335 PGSGIFVMY
+335 PGSGMLVMY
-344 DGNESETPSLP
+344 DGNESDVPSLP
-355 YNGMHKRWQV
+355 YNGMHRRWQV
-365 GTNLNSDAIKGF
+365 GTNLNSDVIKGF

-382 VVYSSENVDKHSR
+382 VVYSSENVDKRSR

-402 EEGDLFDT
+402 EDGDLFDT

-422 SVRAEFRKKNR
+422 SVSAEFKKKNR

-438 YFEPFFSW
+438 YFRPSFTW
-446 YDYNSTLT
+446 YDHNSTST
-454 GNTRSLVEDVER
+454 VNSRSLMGEEKR
-466 NHSVSNSFSRK
+466 NSSGSNSFSRRR
-477 SGVSTGGD
+477 GVSTAGN
-485 LSAGIKKLGKDRRA
+485 LTTGIKKLGKDRRA
-499 LTLDL
+499 LTLDVDYK
-504 EFTLSANDGNST
+504 LSSNDGNST

-526 GGDDI
+526 GNEDI
-531 RDLTYDKNG
+531 RDLTYDNNG
-540 SYSDINGS
+540 SYSDISGS
-548 AKYVEPFGKNW
+548 VNYVEPFGKNW
-559 ALATTLSSR
+559 ALAATVSSR

-575 SDATN
+575 SEASN
-580 NIDGSANDYYSS
+580 ADGSANDYYSS
-592 VSDNYYLSNEG
+592 VSDNYYFSNVG
-603 QFLAQYNKGKTN
+603 QILAQYNKGKTN
-615 LQFGGQAR
+615 LQLGGQAR

-645 QTTLSP
+645 QTTFSP
-651 FVNFRYSDK
+651 FVNVRYSDK

-689 TRITAGNIYLKPAT
+689 TRITAGNIYLKPVT
-703 TESVST
+703 TESAT
-709 SYRGTWGKARFNGWL
+709 ASYIGSWGKARFNGWM
-724 FCDYSSNSQVS
+724 FGDYSSNSQVS
-735 AIWFDENSVRYSV
+735 AIWFDKNSIRYSI
-748 PVNTKKPSYNC
+748 PVNTRKPSYTC
-759 SADFNFFTPLSKDGK
+759 STDFTFFTPLSKDGK
-774 LQLTVTG
+774 LQLSVSG
-781 GALVNRS
+781 GLAINRS
-788 VSYQSKGTLDGIN
+788 VSYQSKGSLDGID

-808 EFMDD
+808 GFMEN

-836 SVRTSLGMMLTLN
+836 TLRTGLTIALTLN
-849 LERFSMQF
+849 LERFSVQLA
-857 GPGVNNS
+857 PEVNNS
-864 RSRYSLDSKANTNVW
+864 RSRYSLDSKADTDVWDTNFG
-879 ETAIGLRPSY
+879 IRPSY
-889 TSPHDFE
+889 TSPHEFE
-896 FQSDFSYRILRGYG
+896 FQSDFSYVILRGYG
-910 SGYNDDYIR
+910 SGYDDDYVR
-919 WNLAVGKNI
+919 WNLSVGKNI
-928 KSFNITLSAQDLL
+928 KSFNITLTAQDLL
-941 DSARSLRRTVQD
+941 DSAKSLRRTVQD

-963 LGRTI
+963 LGRRI
-968 VLSFTWN
+968 ILSFTWN

-984 SAAQNAMWNM
+984 GAAQNAMWNM

>member
-1 MKVFAYFCRYG
+1 MKG
-12 IQNRCYNSDKTTLYS
+12 IY
-27 RNSTFMKK
+27 
-35 ILATLLF
+35 IALALLF
-42 VITASFGFRLDAQ
+42 AASFTARLDAQ

-61 MFGRTSFKVTA
+61 MFGRTSFTVKA
-72 QVLDSLTKEPVAF
+72 QVLDSLTREPIAF

-106 LGKATLK
+106 LGKAELK
-113 DVAKGEHLLCI
+113 KVAKGEHLLCI
-124 EYLGYKPVYKRI
+124 EYLGYRPVYKKI
-136 YVRSGNYDAKVIL
+136 YVRGNYDAKTIL
-149 MQPDDKVLKAA
+149 MRPDDKMLKVA

-199 GVEVSEDGTVKVNG
+199 GVEVGEDGTVKVNG

-240 KIVDKVKVIDKESES
+240 RIVDKVKVIDKESES
-255 AEFTGIKGEKE
+255 AEFTGIKGDKE

-281 FGNAKLSGG
+281 FGNAKISGG

-303 RKDLLFS
+303 KKDLLFS
-310 GSAMVSAYGEKNQL
+310 GSAMVSAYGEKNQV

-335 PGSGIFVMY
+335 PGSGMFVMY
-344 DGNESETPSLP
+344 DGNESEIPSLP

-382 VVYSSENVDKHSR
+382 VVYSSENADKHSR

-402 EEGDLFDT
+402 EDGDLFDT
-410 SDEVENGNLDKF
+410 SDEIENGNLDKF
-422 SVRAEFRKKNR
+422 TVRAEFKKKNR

-438 YFEPFFSW
+438 YFEPSFSW
-446 YDYNSTLT
+446 YDYDLNST
-454 GNTRSLVEDVER
+454 GNTHSLMEGEER
-466 NHSVSNSFSRK
+466 NRSVSNSLSKK
-477 SGVSTGGD
+477 SGISTGGD
-485 LSAGIKKLGKDRRA
+485 LSVGIKKLGKDRRA
-499 LTLDL
+499 ITLDIDY
-504 EFTLSANDGNST
+504 TLSANDGKST

-526 GGDDI
+526 GNEDI
-531 RDLTYDKNG
+531 RDLTYDKDG
-540 SYSDINGS
+540 SYSDIGGS
-548 AKYVEPFGKNW
+548 LKYVEPFGKNW
-559 ALATTLSSR
+559 ALSATLSSR

-580 NIDGSANDYYSS
+580 NVDGSVNNYYSS
-592 VSDNYYLSNEG
+592 VSDNYYFSNNG
-603 QFLAQYNKGKTN
+603 QLLAQYNKGKTN
-615 LQFGGQAR
+615 IQFGGQAR

-640 GVDEW
+640 GVGEW
-645 QTTLSP
+645 QTTFSP
-651 FVNFRYSDK
+651 FVNVRYSDK
-660 NNNVYFRLSSRTARP
+660 NNNVYFRLSSSTVRP

-689 TRITAGNIYLKPAT
+689 TRITAGNIYLKPVT
-703 TESVST
+703 TEYLST
-709 SYRGTWGKARFNGWL
+709 SYRGTWGKVRFNGWL
-724 FCDYSSNSQVS
+724 FGDYSSNSQVS
-735 AIWFDENSVRYSV
+735 AIWFDENSIRYSI
-748 PVNTKKPSYNC
+748 PVNTKKPSYNY
-759 SADFNFFTPLSKDGK
+759 STDFNFFTPLSKDGK
-774 LQLTVTG
+774 LQFSVSGGLTAG
-781 GALVNRS
+781 RS
-788 VSYQSKGTLDGIN
+788 VSYQSKGTLDGID

-808 EFMDD
+808 AFMGN

-818 SGDRFYSG
+818 TGDRFYSG
-826 QSGFQESLTR
+826 LSGFQESSTR
-836 SVRTSLGMMLTLN
+836 TIRTNISMSFTLN
-849 LERFSMQF
+849 LDRFYLNLA
-857 GPGVNNS
+857 PVVNNS
-864 RSRYSLDSKANTNVW
+864 RSRYSLDSKANTNYW
-879 ETAIGLRPSY
+879 ETFLNIRPSY
-889 TSPHDFE
+889 TSPHEFE
-896 FQSDFSYRILRGYG
+896 FQSEFAYVIQRGYG
-910 SGYNDDYIR
+910 SGYDDDYVR
-919 WNLAVGKNI
+919 WNLSVGKNI
-928 KSFNITLSAQDLL
+928 KSFNITLTAQDLL
-941 DSARSLRRTVQD
+941 DSAKSLRRIVQD

-963 LGRTI
+963 LGRRI
-968 VLSFTWN
+968 ILSFTWN

>member
-1 MKVFAYFCRYG
+1 MKG
-12 IQNRCYNSDKTTLYS
+12 IY
-27 RNSTFMKK
+27 
-35 ILATLLF
+35 IALALLF
-42 VITASFGFRLDAQ
+42 AASFTARLDAQ
-55 IAISED
+55 IVISDD

-113 DVAKGEHLLCI
+113 DVTKGEHLLCI
-124 EYLGYKPVYKRI
+124 EYLGYKPVYRKI
-136 YVRSGNYDAKVIL
+136 FVRGNFDAKVIL

-173 DTLIYNASSFR
+173 DTLVYNASSFR

-199 GVEVSEDGTVKVNG
+199 GVEVGEDGTVKVNG

-240 KIVDKVKVIDKESES
+240 RIVDKVKVIDKESES
-255 AEFTGIKGEKE
+255 AEFTGIKGDKE

-310 GSAMVSAYGEKNQL
+310 GSAMVSAYGERNQL
-324 TSIASG
+324 TTIANG

-335 PGSGIFVMY
+335 PGSGMLVMY
-344 DGNESETPSLP
+344 DGNESDVPSLP
-355 YNGMHKRWQV
+355 YNGMHRRWQV
-365 GTNLNSDAIKGF
+365 GTNLNSDVIKGF

-382 VVYSSENVDKHSR
+382 VVYSSENVDKRSR

-402 EEGDLFDT
+402 EDGDLFDT

-422 SVRAEFRKKNR
+422 SVRAEFKKKNR

-438 YFEPFFSW
+438 YFEPYFSW
-446 YDYNSTLT
+446 YDYNNTST
-454 GNTRSLVEDVER
+454 GNTQSLMEGVER
-466 NHSVSNSFSRK
+466 NRSVSNTFSKK
-477 SGVSTGGD
+477 SGISTGGD
-485 LSAGIKKLGKDRRA
+485 LSAGIKKLGKDKRA

-504 EFTLSANDGNST
+504 DYTLSANDGKST

-526 GGDDI
+526 GKEDI
-531 RDLTYDKNG
+531 RDLIYDKDG
-540 SYSDINGS
+540 SYSDIGGS
-548 AKYVEPFGKNW
+548 LKYVEPFGKNW
-559 ALATTLSSR
+559 ALSATLSSR

-575 SDATN
+575 SDASN
-580 NIDGSANDYYSS
+580 ADGSANDYYSS
-592 VSDNYYLSNEG
+592 VSDNYYFSNVG
-603 QFLAQYNKGKTN
+603 QILAQYNKGKTN
-615 LQFGGQAR
+615 VQFGGQAR

-651 FVNFRYSDK
+651 FVNVRYSDK

-689 TRITAGNIYLKPAT
+689 TRITAGNIYLKPVT
-703 TESVST
+703 TESAT
-709 SYRGTWGKARFNGWL
+709 ASYRGSWGKARFNGWM
-724 FCDYSSNSQVS
+724 FGDYSSNSQVS
-735 AIWFDENSVRYSV
+735 AIWFDKNSVRYSI
-748 PVNTKKPSYNC
+748 PVNTRKPSYTC
-759 SADFNFFTPLSKDGK
+759 STDFNFFTPLSKDGK
-774 LQLTVTG
+774 LQLSVSG
-781 GALVNRS
+781 GLAINRS
-788 VSYQSKGTLDGIN
+788 VSYQSKGSLDGID

-808 EFMDD
+808 GFMDN

-836 SVRTSLGMMLTLN
+836 ILRTDLSIELTLN
-849 LERFSMQF
+849 LERFSVQLA
-857 GPGVNNS
+857 PAVNNS
-864 RSRYSLDSKANTNVW
+864 RSRYSLDSRANTNYW
-879 ETAIGLRPSY
+879 ETFLSISPSY
-889 TSPHDFE
+889 TSPHEFE

-910 SGYNDDYIR
+910 SGYNDDYVR
-919 WNLAVGKNI
+919 WNFSVGKNI
-928 KSFNITLSAQDLL
+928 KSFNITLTAQDLL

-963 LGRTI
+963 LGRRI
-968 VLSFTWN
+968 ILSFTWN

-984 SAAQNAMWNM
+984 GAAQNAMWNM